1 MAIYNLRVEP
11 DRGRSAVYRYEY
23 TLRVNDFSWEK
34 DSKYD
39 DFLFGQNI
47 NMPDFASEDPKL
59 FWESCENYE
68 RANANTFRTIDFS
81 LPTEL
86 SDEENIELAARFAE
100 ELFGDKFV
108 YSMAVHSKP
117 SGVQSIQNI
126 HCHIMFSERKLDGI
140 ERDSKEF
147 FKRFNR
153 KNPQLG
159 GCEKTDEWT
168 AYSKLYYIRQTW
180 ERIVNEKLQ
189 EKGLEKISCRSLY
202 AQRLDSLLEEN
213 YLKAEL
219 LDRPP
224 IHLEKSYIDFCPDS
238 NDKEKALEFFNYA
251 KKIKEIKE
259 KEFKLKCENF
269 EEENI
274 KARDRFLKGVW
285 EIRGKEYDPS
295 NTFYIERAL
304 AEEHFENTFVVS
316 LENKNLI
323 KNKKEKLE
331 RLNSIK
337 SNEIEKLAIERVTRG
352 SYERNKNLL
361 KEVNDIF
368 NEDKKRGHNFEFLEI
383 QKSLNTYFKLLE
395 NNEEFKHNL
404 IKAREEIEKE
414 LLSKKEVLEK
424 EIAAT
429 KEISF
434 RDNYYNN
441 YPNNEQS
448 REIFL
453 KEIQE
458 YERELEYQKSSIS
471 NKIMTDKELE
481 RQVKKEIY
489 KEIDPDIIDKYDAL
503 CKYKRDFEMSESLDK
518 KYNLKNEYF
527 PLELELRKLDIQYNI
542 AELMEDRLSEK
553 KKEQQDFKE
562 NLKDIEFKLSE
573 IESMVKTVEKVNR
586 EKDFEKYADSYFN
599 FEDIFVKSLENRVL
613 LHKKEARL
621 KQINSISDADIESR
635 ALNVLTHGEYSK
647 KEARLQE
654 LNKLKKDYFG
664 QDFDVDP
671 EIKEIQNYFKNL
683 SDNEY
688 FQNKLSNMK
697 DNIRNKYAN
706 EKDEILKDLKFLRNN
721 NFRDFYLES
730 SPQNYARSKIFLAET
745 KEYIEDLKIQKEAID
760 AKVLAYKEKYLD
772 RDVKREVYAEFEP
785 KILTKYNELQEWKEK
800 LPNVK
805 NSAERSKLEEK
816 INLRSGGFDIFD
828 VENNIK
834 EKVDKKLKE
843 YRERDIKKEIYKEI
857 DSSVAERYEE
867 LNGMKDEL
875 PSVKDLDEHFN
886 LEQKIFAEN
895 RYFRSFDM
903 KNNIREKMD
912 ERSKE
917 YREEYKELRQE
928 QDDIAGKLNLSF
940 LMLRELKKVDKINL
954 LEREEMLYD
963 EYYIKNASSYFERFK
978 YNTKLSTFKDE
989 YKKAFNRESKLQ
1001 PFNLPKLSENDRKE
1015 FFKNTKKYILETQKE
1030 IEILQKKLAD
1040 NQSTDERIRISIL
1053 DKYTDGKYSETLR
1066 EIASYKKELESGNA
1080 YEFTSSYLKENEM
1093 NKKIFEFKFKITNEM
1108 FQAEKRLFQEKNM
1121 DTLVKL
1127 REKRRELK
1135 VGFKMLKKLK
1145 GKGIGIIRIKP
1156 RRPIKEQPL
1165 KKLKVVES
1173 GRIIIKD
1180 EIEESKKR
1188 RRSYEY
1194 ER

>member
-34 DSKYD
+34 NSKYD
-39 DFLFGQNI
+39 DFLFGQNV

-86 SDEENIELAARFAE
+86 SDEENIELAAKFAE

-168 AYSKLYYIRQTW
+168 EYSKLYYIRQTW
-180 ERIVNEKLQ
+180 ERIANEKLQ

-269 EEENI
+269 EEENS
-274 KARDRFLKGVW
+274 KARDRFLRGVC
-285 EIRGKEYDPS
+285 EIRGKEY
-295 NTFYIERAL
+295 
-304 AEEHFENTFVVS
+304 VS
-316 LENKNLI
+316 
-323 KNKKEKLE
+323 
-331 RLNSIK
+331 S
-337 SNEIEKLAIERVTRG
+337 
-352 SYERNKNLL
+352 
-361 KEVNDIF
+361 
-368 NEDKKRGHNFEFLEI
+368 NFEVLRNQLEDT
-383 QKSLNTYFKLLE
+383 LNFQ
-395 NNEEFKHNL
+395 N
-404 IKAREEIEKE
+404 
-414 LLSKKEVLEK
+414 
-424 EIAAT
+424 
-429 KEISF
+429 
-434 RDNYYNN
+434 
-441 YPNNEQS
+441 
-448 REIFL
+448 
-453 KEIQE
+453 
-458 YERELEYQKSSIS
+458 
-471 NKIMTDKELE
+471 
-481 RQVKKEIY
+481 
-489 KEIDPDIIDKYDAL
+489 
-503 CKYKRDFEMSESLDK
+503 
-518 KYNLKNEYF
+518 
-527 PLELELRKLDIQYNI
+527 
-542 AELMEDRLSEK
+542 
-553 KKEQQDFKE
+553 
-562 NLKDIEFKLSE
+562 
-573 IESMVKTVEKVNR
+573 
-586 EKDFEKYADSYFN
+586 
-599 FEDIFVKSLENRVL
+599 IFVASLENRVL
-613 LHKKEARL
+613 LHKKEARI

-647 KEARLQE
+647 KEDRFKE
-654 LNKLKKDYFG
+654 LNVFEEKYPKRFNSQL
-664 QDFDVDP
+664 
-671 EIKEIQNYFKNL
+671 EAEKEELQNYFKDL
-683 SDNEY
+683 SNNEY

-697 DNIRNKYAN
+697 DNIRDKYAH
-706 EKDEILKDLKFLRNN
+706 EKEEILKDLKFLRNN

-730 SPQNYARSKIFLAET
+730 SPQNYERSKIFLAET
-745 KEYIEDLKIQKEAID
+745 REYIEDLKVQKEEID
-760 AKVLAYKEKYLD
+760 AKVLAYKKEYLD
-772 RDVKREVYAEFEP
+772 KDIKQEIYAEMDS
-785 KILTKYNELQEWKEK
+785 KIAERYNELNRMKEK
-800 LPNVK
+800 LP
-805 NSAERSKLEEK
+805 S
-816 INLRSGGFDIFD
+816 
-828 VENNIK
+828 VE
-834 EKVDKKLKE
+834 
-843 YRERDIKKEIYKEI
+843 
-857 DSSVAERYEE
+857 S
-867 LNGMKDEL
+867 
-875 PSVKDLDEHFN
+875 LDEHFN

-903 KNNIREKMD
+903 ENNINEKVN
-912 ERSKE
+912 EELKE
-917 YREEYKELRQE
+917 HREEYKKLRQE

-940 LMLRELKKVDKINL
+940 LMMRELKKVNKINL

-963 EYYIKNASSYFERFK
+963 EYHIKNDSSYFERFK
-978 YNTKLSTFKDE
+978 YNTKLSIFKDE
-989 YKKAFNRESKLQ
+989 YEKAFNKSSKLQ
-1001 PFNLPKLSENDRKE
+1001 PFNLPKLAESDRKE

-1040 NQSTDERIRISIL
+1040 NQPTDERIRVSIL
-1053 DKYTDGKYSETLR
+1053 DKYTEGKYSETLR

-1080 YEFTSSYLKENEM
+1080 YEYTSKYLEENEM
-1093 NKKIFEFKFKITNEM
+1093 NKKRFEFKFKITNEM

-1121 DTLVKL
+1121 NTLVKL

-1156 RRPIKEQPL
+1156 RRPIKEQTL

-1180 EIEESKKR
+1180 EAEESRKR
-1188 RRSYEY
+1188 GRAYEF
-1194 ER
+1194 EL

>member
-34 DSKYD
+34 DSKYN
-39 DFLFGQNI
+39 DFLFGQNV

-59 FWESCENYE
+59 FCESCENYE

-81 LPTEL
+81 LPAEL

-117 SGVQSIQNI
+117 SSAQSIQNI

-140 ERDSKEF
+140 ERDPKEF

-159 GCEKTDEWT
+159 GCEKTNEWI

-180 ERIVNEKLQ
+180 ERIANEKLQ

-202 AQRLDSLLEEN
+202 AQRIDSLLEEN

-224 IHLEKSYIDFCPDS
+224 IHLEKSYIDFYPDS

-274 KARDRFLKGVW
+274 KARDRFLRGVC
-285 EIRGKEYDPS
+285 EIRGKEY
-295 NTFYIERAL
+295 
-304 AEEHFENTFVVS
+304 VS
-316 LENKNLI
+316 
-323 KNKKEKLE
+323 
-331 RLNSIK
+331 S
-337 SNEIEKLAIERVTRG
+337 
-352 SYERNKNLL
+352 
-361 KEVNDIF
+361 
-368 NEDKKRGHNFEFLEI
+368 NFE
-383 QKSLNTYFKLLE
+383 
-395 NNEEFKHNL
+395 
-404 IKAREEIEKE
+404 
-414 LLSKKEVLEK
+414 V
-424 EIAAT
+424 
-429 KEISF
+429 
-434 RDNYYNN
+434 
-441 YPNNEQS
+441 
-448 REIFL
+448 
-453 KEIQE
+453 
-458 YERELEYQKSSIS
+458 
-471 NKIMTDKELE
+471 
-481 RQVKKEIY
+481 
-489 KEIDPDIIDKYDAL
+489 
-503 CKYKRDFEMSESLDK
+503 
-518 KYNLKNEYF
+518 LKNQ
-527 PLELELRKLDIQYNI
+527 LEDTL
-542 AELMEDRLSEK
+542 
-553 KKEQQDFKE
+553 
-562 NLKDIEFKLSE
+562 
-573 IESMVKTVEKVNR
+573 
-586 EKDFEKYADSYFN
+586 N
-599 FEDIFVKSLENRVL
+599 FQNIFVTSLENRVL
-613 LHKKEARL
+613 LHKKEARI
-621 KQINSISDADIESR
+621 KQINSISDADIESH

-647 KEARLQE
+647 KEDRFKE
-654 LNKLKKDYFG
+654 LNAFEEKYPKRFNSQL
-664 QDFDVDP
+664 
-671 EIKEIQNYFKNL
+671 EAEKEELQNYFKNL

-697 DNIRNKYAN
+697 DNIRNKYAH
-706 EKDEILKDLKFLRNN
+706 EKEEIIKDLKFLRNN

-730 SPQNYARSKIFLAET
+730 SPQNYERSKIFLAET
-745 KEYIEDLKIQKEAID
+745 KEYIEDLKVEKEEIE
-760 AKVLAYKEKYLD
+760 AKVSAYKKKYLD
-772 RDVKREVYAEFEP
+772 KDIKQEIYARIDS
-785 KILTKYNELQEWKEK
+785 KIVERYNELNRMKEK
-800 LPNVK
+800 LP
-805 NSAERSKLEEK
+805 S
-816 INLRSGGFDIFD
+816 
-828 VENNIK
+828 VE
-834 EKVDKKLKE
+834 
-843 YRERDIKKEIYKEI
+843 
-857 DSSVAERYEE
+857 S
-867 LNGMKDEL
+867 
-875 PSVKDLDEHFN
+875 LDEHFN

-903 KNNIREKMD
+903 ENNINEKVN
-912 ERSKE
+912 EELKE
-917 YREEYKELRQE
+917 HREEYKKLRQE

-940 LMLRELKKVDKINL
+940 LMMRELKKVNKINL

-963 EYYIKNASSYFERFK
+963 EYHIKNDSSYFERFK

-989 YKKAFNRESKLQ
+989 YKKAFNKSSKLQ
-1001 PFNLPKLSENDRKE
+1001 PFSLPKLSENDRKE
-1015 FFKNTKKYILETQKE
+1015 FFKNTKKYILKTQKE
-1030 IEILQKKLAD
+1030 IETLQQELAN
-1040 NQSTDERIRISIL
+1040 NQPTDERIRVSIL

-1080 YEFTSSYLKENEM
+1080 YEYTSKYLEENEM
-1093 NKKIFEFKFKITNEM
+1093 NKKRFEFKFKITNEV

-1121 DTLVKL
+1121 NTLVKL

-1180 EIEESKKR
+1180 EAEESRKR
-1188 RRSYEY
+1188 GRAYEF
-1194 ER
+1194 EL

>member
-39 DFLFGQNI
+39 DFLFGQNV

-86 SDEENIELAARFAE
+86 SDEENIELAAKFAE

-140 ERDSKEF
+140 ERDPKEF

-180 ERIVNEKLQ
+180 ERIANEKLQ

-269 EEENI
+269 EEENS
-274 KARDRFLKGVW
+274 KARDRFLRGVC
-285 EIRGKEYDPS
+285 EIRGKEYVSS
-295 NTFYIERAL
+295 N
-304 AEEHFENTFVVS
+304 FEVLRNQLEDTLNFQNIFVV
-316 LENKNLI
+316 
-323 KNKKEKLE
+323 
-331 RLNSIK
+331 
-337 SNEIEKLAIERVTRG
+337 
-352 SYERNKNLL
+352 
-361 KEVNDIF
+361 
-368 NEDKKRGHNFEFLEI
+368 
-383 QKSLNTYFKLLE
+383 
-395 NNEEFKHNL
+395 
-404 IKAREEIEKE
+404 
-414 LLSKKEVLEK
+414 
-424 EIAAT
+424 
-429 KEISF
+429 
-434 RDNYYNN
+434 
-441 YPNNEQS
+441 
-448 REIFL
+448 
-453 KEIQE
+453 
-458 YERELEYQKSSIS
+458 
-471 NKIMTDKELE
+471 
-481 RQVKKEIY
+481 
-489 KEIDPDIIDKYDAL
+489 
-503 CKYKRDFEMSESLDK
+503 
-518 KYNLKNEYF
+518 
-527 PLELELRKLDIQYNI
+527 
-542 AELMEDRLSEK
+542 
-553 KKEQQDFKE
+553 
-562 NLKDIEFKLSE
+562 
-573 IESMVKTVEKVNR
+573 
-586 EKDFEKYADSYFN
+586 
-599 FEDIFVKSLENRVL
+599 SLENRVL
-613 LHKKEARL
+613 LHKKEARI
-621 KQINSISDADIESR
+621 KQINSISDADIESH

-647 KEARLQE
+647 KEDRFKE
-654 LNKLKKDYFG
+654 LNAFEEKYPKRFNSQL
-664 QDFDVDP
+664 
-671 EIKEIQNYFKNL
+671 EAEKEELQNYFKDL
-683 SDNEY
+683 SNNEY

-697 DNIRNKYAN
+697 DNIRDKYAH
-706 EKDEILKDLKFLRNN
+706 EKEEILKDLKFLRNN

-730 SPQNYARSKIFLAET
+730 SPQNYERSKIFLAET
-745 KEYIEDLKIQKEAID
+745 REYIEDLKVQKEEID
-760 AKVLAYKEKYLD
+760 AKVLAYKKEYLD
-772 RDVKREVYAEFEP
+772 KDIKQEIYAEMDS
-785 KILTKYNELQEWKEK
+785 KIVERYNELNRMKEK
-800 LPNVK
+800 LP
-805 NSAERSKLEEK
+805 S
-816 INLRSGGFDIFD
+816 
-828 VENNIK
+828 VE
-834 EKVDKKLKE
+834 
-843 YRERDIKKEIYKEI
+843 
-857 DSSVAERYEE
+857 S
-867 LNGMKDEL
+867 
-875 PSVKDLDEHFN
+875 LDEHFN

-903 KNNIREKMD
+903 ENNISEKVNGKL
-912 ERSKE
+912 KE
-917 YREEYKELRQE
+917 HREEYKNLRQE

-940 LMLRELKKVDKINL
+940 LMMRELKKVNKINL
-954 LEREEMLYD
+954 LEREAILYD
-963 EYYIKNASSYFERFK
+963 EYHIKSDSSYFERFK
-978 YNTKLSTFKDE
+978 YNTKLSIFKDE
-989 YKKAFNRESKLQ
+989 YEKAFNKSSKLQ
-1001 PFNLPKLSENDRKE
+1001 PFNLPKLSESDRKE

-1040 NQSTDERIRISIL
+1040 NQPTDERIRVSIL
-1053 DKYTDGKYSETLR
+1053 DKYTEGKYSETLR

-1080 YEFTSSYLKENEM
+1080 YEYTSKYLEENEM
-1093 NKKIFEFKFKITNEM
+1093 NKRRFEFKFKITDEM

-1121 DTLVKL
+1121 NTLVKL

-1180 EIEESKKR
+1180 EAEESRKR
-1188 RRSYEY
+1188 GRAYEF
-1194 ER
+1194 EL

>member
-39 DFLFGQNI
+39 DFLFGQNV

-86 SDEENIELAARFAE
+86 SDEENIELAAKFAE

-168 AYSKLYYIRQTW
+168 SYSKLYYIRQTW
-180 ERIVNEKLQ
+180 ERIANEKLQ

-274 KARDRFLKGVW
+274 KARDRFLRGVC
-285 EIRGKEYDPS
+285 EIRGKEY
-295 NTFYIERAL
+295 
-304 AEEHFENTFVVS
+304 VS
-316 LENKNLI
+316 
-323 KNKKEKLE
+323 
-331 RLNSIK
+331 S
-337 SNEIEKLAIERVTRG
+337 
-352 SYERNKNLL
+352 
-361 KEVNDIF
+361 
-368 NEDKKRGHNFEFLEI
+368 NFE
-383 QKSLNTYFKLLE
+383 
-395 NNEEFKHNL
+395 
-404 IKAREEIEKE
+404 
-414 LLSKKEVLEK
+414 V
-424 EIAAT
+424 
-429 KEISF
+429 
-434 RDNYYNN
+434 
-441 YPNNEQS
+441 
-448 REIFL
+448 
-453 KEIQE
+453 
-458 YERELEYQKSSIS
+458 
-471 NKIMTDKELE
+471 
-481 RQVKKEIY
+481 
-489 KEIDPDIIDKYDAL
+489 
-503 CKYKRDFEMSESLDK
+503 
-518 KYNLKNEYF
+518 LKNQ
-527 PLELELRKLDIQYNI
+527 LEDTL
-542 AELMEDRLSEK
+542 
-553 KKEQQDFKE
+553 
-562 NLKDIEFKLSE
+562 
-573 IESMVKTVEKVNR
+573 
-586 EKDFEKYADSYFN
+586 N
-599 FEDIFVKSLENRVL
+599 FQNIFVTSLENRVL
-613 LHKKEARL
+613 LHKKEARI
-621 KQINSISDADIESR
+621 KQINSISDADIESH

-647 KEARLQE
+647 KEDRFKE
-654 LNKLKKDYFG
+654 LNAFEEKYPKRFNSQL
-664 QDFDVDP
+664 
-671 EIKEIQNYFKNL
+671 EAEKEELQNYFKDL
-683 SDNEY
+683 SNNEY

-697 DNIRNKYAN
+697 DNIRDKYAH
-706 EKDEILKDLKFLRNN
+706 EKEEIIKDLKFLRNN

-730 SPQNYARSKIFLAET
+730 SPQNYERSKIFLAET
-745 KEYIEDLKIQKEAID
+745 KEYIEDLKVQKEEIE
-760 AKVLAYKEKYLD
+760 AKVLAYKKEYLD
-772 RDVKREVYAEFEP
+772 KDIKQEIYARIDS
-785 KILTKYNELQEWKEK
+785 KIVERYNELNRMKEK
-800 LPNVK
+800 LP
-805 NSAERSKLEEK
+805 S
-816 INLRSGGFDIFD
+816 
-828 VENNIK
+828 VE
-834 EKVDKKLKE
+834 
-843 YRERDIKKEIYKEI
+843 
-857 DSSVAERYEE
+857 S
-867 LNGMKDEL
+867 
-875 PSVKDLDEHFN
+875 LDEHFN

-903 KNNIREKMD
+903 KNNINEKVN
-912 ERSKE
+912 EELKE
-917 YREEYKELRQE
+917 HREEYKKLRQE
-928 QDDIAGKLNLSF
+928 QDDITGKLNLSF
-940 LMLRELKKVDKINL
+940 LMMRELKKVNKINL

-963 EYYIKNASSYFERFK
+963 EYHIKNDSSYFERFK
-978 YNTKLSTFKDE
+978 YNTKLSAFKDE
-989 YKKAFNRESKLQ
+989 YEKAFNKSSKLQ
-1001 PFNLPKLSENDRKE
+1001 PFNLPKLSESDRKE
-1015 FFKNTKKYILETQKE
+1015 FFKNTKKYILKTQKE
-1030 IEILQKKLAD
+1030 IETLQQELAN
-1040 NQSTDERIRISIL
+1040 NQPTDERIRVSIL

-1080 YEFTSSYLKENEM
+1080 YEYTSKYLEENEM
-1093 NKKIFEFKFKITNEM
+1093 NKKRFEFKFKITNEM

-1145 GKGIGIIRIKP
+1145 GKGIRIIRIKP

-1180 EIEESKKR
+1180 EAEESRKR
-1188 RRSYEY
+1188 GRAYEF
-1194 ER
+1194 EL

>member
-34 DSKYD
+34 NSKYD
-39 DFLFGQNI
+39 DFLFGQNV

-117 SGVQSIQNI
+117 SSAQSIQNI

-140 ERDSKEF
+140 ERDPKEF

-274 KARDRFLKGVW
+274 KARDRFLRGVC
-285 EIRGKEYDPS
+285 EIRGKEY
-295 NTFYIERAL
+295 
-304 AEEHFENTFVVS
+304 VS
-316 LENKNLI
+316 
-323 KNKKEKLE
+323 
-331 RLNSIK
+331 S
-337 SNEIEKLAIERVTRG
+337 
-352 SYERNKNLL
+352 
-361 KEVNDIF
+361 
-368 NEDKKRGHNFEFLEI
+368 NFE
-383 QKSLNTYFKLLE
+383 
-395 NNEEFKHNL
+395 
-404 IKAREEIEKE
+404 
-414 LLSKKEVLEK
+414 V
-424 EIAAT
+424 
-429 KEISF
+429 
-434 RDNYYNN
+434 
-441 YPNNEQS
+441 
-448 REIFL
+448 
-453 KEIQE
+453 
-458 YERELEYQKSSIS
+458 
-471 NKIMTDKELE
+471 
-481 RQVKKEIY
+481 
-489 KEIDPDIIDKYDAL
+489 
-503 CKYKRDFEMSESLDK
+503 
-518 KYNLKNEYF
+518 LKNQ
-527 PLELELRKLDIQYNI
+527 LEDTL
-542 AELMEDRLSEK
+542 
-553 KKEQQDFKE
+553 
-562 NLKDIEFKLSE
+562 
-573 IESMVKTVEKVNR
+573 
-586 EKDFEKYADSYFN
+586 N
-599 FEDIFVKSLENRVL
+599 FQNIFVASLENRIL
-613 LHKKEARL
+613 LHKKEARI
-621 KQINSISDADIESR
+621 KQINSISDADIESH

-647 KEARLQE
+647 KEDRFKE
-654 LNKLKKDYFG
+654 LNAFEEKYPKRFNSQLEAEKEKL
-664 QDFDVDP
+664 
-671 EIKEIQNYFKNL
+671 QNYFKNL

-697 DNIRNKYAN
+697 DNIRNKYAH
-706 EKDEILKDLKFLRNN
+706 EKEEIFNDLKFLRNN

-730 SPQNYARSKIFLAET
+730 SPQNYERSRIFLAET
-745 KEYIEDLKIQKEAID
+745 KEYIENLKVQKEEID
-760 AKVLAYKEKYLD
+760 AKVLAYKKEYLD
-772 RDVKREVYAEFEP
+772 KDIKQEIYARIDS
-785 KILTKYNELQEWKEK
+785 KIVERYNELNRMKEK
-800 LPNVK
+800 LP
-805 NSAERSKLEEK
+805 S
-816 INLRSGGFDIFD
+816 
-828 VENNIK
+828 VE
-834 EKVDKKLKE
+834 
-843 YRERDIKKEIYKEI
+843 
-857 DSSVAERYEE
+857 S
-867 LNGMKDEL
+867 
-875 PSVKDLDEHFN
+875 LDEHFN

-903 KNNIREKMD
+903 ENNISEKVN
-912 ERSKE
+912 EELKE
-917 YREEYKELRQE
+917 HREEYKKLRQE
-928 QDDIAGKLNLSF
+928 QDDIAGKLSLSF
-940 LMLRELKKVDKINL
+940 FMMRELKKVNKINL
-954 LEREEMLYD
+954 LEREAMLYD
-963 EYYIKNASSYFERFK
+963 EYYIKNDSSYFERFK
-978 YNTKLSTFKDE
+978 YNTKLSVFKDE
-989 YKKAFNRESKLQ
+989 YEKAFNKSSKLQ
-1001 PFNLPKLSENDRKE
+1001 PFSLPKLSENDRKE

-1030 IEILQKKLAD
+1030 IEALQQELAN
-1040 NQSTDERIRISIL
+1040 NQPTDERIRVSIL

-1080 YEFTSSYLKENEM
+1080 YEYTSKYLEENEM
-1093 NKKIFEFKFKITNEM
+1093 NKKRFEFKFKITNEM
-1108 FQAEKRLFQEKNM
+1108 FQAEKRLFLEKNM
-1121 DTLVKL
+1121 NTLVKL

-1180 EIEESKKR
+1180 EAEESRKR
-1188 RRSYEY
+1188 GRAYEF
-1194 ER
+1194 EL

>member
-39 DFLFGQNI
+39 DFLFGQNV

-140 ERDSKEF
+140 ERDPKEF

-180 ERIVNEKLQ
+180 ERIANEKLQ

-274 KARDRFLKGVW
+274 KARDRFLRGVC
-285 EIRGKEYDPS
+285 EIRGKEYVSS
-295 NTFYIERAL
+295 N
-304 AEEHFENTFVVS
+304 FEVLRNQLEDTLNFQNIFVTS
-316 LENKNLI
+316 LENK
-323 KNKKEKLE
+323 
-331 RLNSIK
+331 
-337 SNEIEKLAIERVTRG
+337 
-352 SYERNKNLL
+352 
-361 KEVNDIF
+361 
-368 NEDKKRGHNFEFLEI
+368 
-383 QKSLNTYFKLLE
+383 
-395 NNEEFKHNL
+395 
-404 IKAREEIEKE
+404 
-414 LLSKKEVLEK
+414 
-424 EIAAT
+424 
-429 KEISF
+429 
-434 RDNYYNN
+434 
-441 YPNNEQS
+441 
-448 REIFL
+448 
-453 KEIQE
+453 
-458 YERELEYQKSSIS
+458 
-471 NKIMTDKELE
+471 
-481 RQVKKEIY
+481 
-489 KEIDPDIIDKYDAL
+489 
-503 CKYKRDFEMSESLDK
+503 
-518 KYNLKNEYF
+518 
-527 PLELELRKLDIQYNI
+527 
-542 AELMEDRLSEK
+542 
-553 KKEQQDFKE
+553 
-562 NLKDIEFKLSE
+562 
-573 IESMVKTVEKVNR
+573 
-586 EKDFEKYADSYFN
+586 
-599 FEDIFVKSLENRVL
+599 VL
-613 LHKKEARL
+613 LHKKEARI

-671 EIKEIQNYFKNL
+671 EIREIQNYFKDL
-683 SDNEY
+683 SNNEY
-688 FQNKLSNMK
+688 FQSKLSNMK
-697 DNIRNKYAN
+697 DNIRDKYAH
-706 EKDEILKDLKFLRNN
+706 EKEEILKDLKFLRNN

-730 SPQNYARSKIFLAET
+730 SPQNYERSKIFLDET
-745 KEYIEDLKIQKEAID
+745 REYIEDLKVQKKEID
-760 AKVLAYKEKYLD
+760 AKVSAYKKEYLD
-772 RDVKREVYAEFEP
+772 RDIKQEIYAEFEP
-785 KILTKYNELQEWKEK
+785 RVLTKYNELQEWKEK
-800 LPNVK
+800 LPSVE
-805 NSAERSKLEEK
+805 NSTERFELEEK
-816 INLRSGGFDIFD
+816 IILRSGGFDIFD
-828 VENNIK
+828 VENNIR
-834 EKVDKKLKE
+834 EKTDEKLKE
-843 YRERDIKKEIYKEI
+843 
-857 DSSVAERYEE
+857 
-867 LNGMKDEL
+867 
-875 PSVKDLDEHFN
+875 H
-886 LEQKIFAEN
+886 
-895 RYFRSFDM
+895 
-903 KNNIREKMD
+903 
-912 ERSKE
+912 
-917 YREEYKELRQE
+917 REEYKKLRQE

-940 LMLRELKKVDKINL
+940 LMMRELKKVNKINL

-963 EYYIKNASSYFERFK
+963 EYHIKNDSSYFERFK
-978 YNTKLSTFKDE
+978 YNTKLSDFKDE
-989 YKKAFNRESKLQ
+989 YEKSFNKSSKLQ
-1001 PFNLPKLSENDRKE
+1001 PFSLPKLSENDRKE

-1030 IEILQKKLAD
+1030 IEFLQKELAN
-1040 NQSTDERIRISIL
+1040 NQPTDERIKVSIL

-1080 YEFTSSYLKENEM
+1080 YEYTSKYLEENEM
-1093 NKKIFEFKFKITNEM
+1093 NKKRFEFKFKITDEM

-1121 DTLVKL
+1121 NTLVKL

-1145 GKGIGIIRIKP
+1145 GKGIGIIRVKP

-1165 KKLKVVES
+1165 KKLKVIES
-1173 GRIIIKD
+1173 GRIMIKD
-1180 EIEESKKR
+1180 EAEESRKR
-1188 RRSYEY
+1188 GKAYEF
-1194 ER
+1194 EL

>member
-39 DFLFGQNI
+39 DFLFGQNV

-180 ERIVNEKLQ
+180 ERIANEKLQ

-224 IHLEKSYIDFCPDS
+224 IHLEKSYIDFCPNS

-269 EEENI
+269 EEENL
-274 KARDRFLKGVW
+274 KARDRFLRGVC
-285 EIRGKEYDPS
+285 EIRGKEY
-295 NTFYIERAL
+295 
-304 AEEHFENTFVVS
+304 VS
-316 LENKNLI
+316 
-323 KNKKEKLE
+323 
-331 RLNSIK
+331 S
-337 SNEIEKLAIERVTRG
+337 
-352 SYERNKNLL
+352 
-361 KEVNDIF
+361 
-368 NEDKKRGHNFEFLEI
+368 NFE
-383 QKSLNTYFKLLE
+383 
-395 NNEEFKHNL
+395 
-404 IKAREEIEKE
+404 
-414 LLSKKEVLEK
+414 V
-424 EIAAT
+424 
-429 KEISF
+429 
-434 RDNYYNN
+434 
-441 YPNNEQS
+441 
-448 REIFL
+448 
-453 KEIQE
+453 
-458 YERELEYQKSSIS
+458 
-471 NKIMTDKELE
+471 
-481 RQVKKEIY
+481 
-489 KEIDPDIIDKYDAL
+489 
-503 CKYKRDFEMSESLDK
+503 
-518 KYNLKNEYF
+518 LKNQ
-527 PLELELRKLDIQYNI
+527 LEDTL
-542 AELMEDRLSEK
+542 
-553 KKEQQDFKE
+553 
-562 NLKDIEFKLSE
+562 
-573 IESMVKTVEKVNR
+573 
-586 EKDFEKYADSYFN
+586 N
-599 FEDIFVKSLENRVL
+599 FQNIFVTSLENRVL

-621 KQINSISDADIESR
+621 KQINSISGVDIESR

-647 KEARLQE
+647 KEDRFKE
-654 LNKLKKDYFG
+654 LNAF
-664 QDFDVDP
+664 
-671 EIKEIQNYFKNL
+671 KEKYPKRFNSQLESEREELQNYFKDL
-683 SDNEY
+683 SNNEY

-697 DNIRNKYAN
+697 DNIKDKYAH
-706 EKDEILKDLKFLRNN
+706 EKEEIFKDLKFLRNN

-730 SPQNYARSKIFLAET
+730 SPQNRERSKIFLAET
-745 KEYIEDLKIQKEAID
+745 KEYIEDLKVQKEEID
-760 AKVLAYKEKYLD
+760 AKVLAYKKEYLD
-772 RDVKREVYAEFEP
+772 RDIKQEIYAEMNS
-785 KILTKYNELQEWKEK
+785 KIVERYNELNRMKE
-800 LPNVK
+800 
-805 NSAERSKLEEK
+805 
-816 INLRSGGFDIFD
+816 
-828 VENNIK
+828 
-834 EKVDKKLKE
+834 
-843 YRERDIKKEIYKEI
+843 
-857 DSSVAERYEE
+857 
-867 LNGMKDEL
+867 EL
-875 PSVKDLDEHFN
+875 PSIKNLDENFN
-886 LEQKIFAEN
+886 LKQKIFAEN
-895 RYFRSFDM
+895 AYFRSFDM
-903 KNNIREKMD
+903 ENNIREKVN
-912 ERSKE
+912 EKLKE
-917 YREEYKELRQE
+917 HREEYKKLRQE
-928 QDDIAGKLNLSF
+928 QDDITGKLNLSF

-954 LEREEMLYD
+954 IERETMLYD
-963 EYYIKNASSYFERFK
+963 EYHIKNDSSYFEKFK
-978 YNTKLSTFKDE
+978 YNTKLSAFKDE
-989 YKKAFNRESKLQ
+989 YEKAFNKSSKLQ
-1001 PFNLPKLSENDRKE
+1001 SFNLPKLSESDRKE
-1015 FFKNTKKYILETQKE
+1015 FFKNTKKYILKTQKE

-1040 NQSTDERIRISIL
+1040 NQPTDERIRVSIL
-1053 DKYTDGKYSETLR
+1053 DKYTDGKYSETLK

-1080 YEFTSSYLKENEM
+1080 YEYTSKYLKESEII
-1093 NKKIFEFKFKITNEM
+1093 KRSFEFKFKITDEM
-1108 FQAEKRLFQEKNM
+1108 FQTEKRLFQEKNM

-1145 GKGIGIIRIKP
+1145 GNGIGIVRIKP
-1156 RRPIKEQPL
+1156 RRPVKEQPL

-1180 EIEESKKR
+1180 EIEESRKR
-1188 RRSYEY
+1188 GKSYEF
-1194 ER
+1194 EL

>member
-34 DSKYD
+34 NSKYD
-39 DFLFGQNI
+39 DFLFGQNV

-81 LPTEL
+81 LPTKL
-86 SDEENIELAARFAE
+86 SDEENIELAAKFAE

-168 AYSKLYYIRQTW
+168 SYSKLYYIRQTW
-180 ERIVNEKLQ
+180 ERIANEKLQ

-274 KARDRFLKGVW
+274 KARDRFLRGVC
-285 EIRGKEYDPS
+285 EIGGKEY
-295 NTFYIERAL
+295 
-304 AEEHFENTFVVS
+304 VS
-316 LENKNLI
+316 
-323 KNKKEKLE
+323 
-331 RLNSIK
+331 S
-337 SNEIEKLAIERVTRG
+337 
-352 SYERNKNLL
+352 
-361 KEVNDIF
+361 
-368 NEDKKRGHNFEFLEI
+368 NFEVLRNQLEDT
-383 QKSLNTYFKLLE
+383 LNFQ
-395 NNEEFKHNL
+395 N
-404 IKAREEIEKE
+404 
-414 LLSKKEVLEK
+414 
-424 EIAAT
+424 
-429 KEISF
+429 
-434 RDNYYNN
+434 
-441 YPNNEQS
+441 
-448 REIFL
+448 
-453 KEIQE
+453 
-458 YERELEYQKSSIS
+458 
-471 NKIMTDKELE
+471 
-481 RQVKKEIY
+481 
-489 KEIDPDIIDKYDAL
+489 
-503 CKYKRDFEMSESLDK
+503 
-518 KYNLKNEYF
+518 
-527 PLELELRKLDIQYNI
+527 
-542 AELMEDRLSEK
+542 
-553 KKEQQDFKE
+553 
-562 NLKDIEFKLSE
+562 
-573 IESMVKTVEKVNR
+573 
-586 EKDFEKYADSYFN
+586 
-599 FEDIFVKSLENRVL
+599 IFVTSLENRVL
-613 LHKKEARL
+613 LHKKEARI

-697 DNIRNKYAN
+697 DNIRNKYAH
-706 EKDEILKDLKFLRNN
+706 EKEEIFNDLKFLRNN

-730 SPQNYARSKIFLAET
+730 SPQNYERSRIFLAET
-745 KEYIEDLKIQKEAID
+745 KEYIENLKVQKEEID
-760 AKVLAYKEKYLD
+760 AKVSAYKKEYLD
-772 RDVKREVYAEFEP
+772 RDIKQEIYAEFEP
-785 KILTKYNELQEWKEK
+785 RILEKYNELQEWKEK
-800 LPNVK
+800 LSSVE
-805 NSAERSKLEEK
+805 SSTERFELEEK
-816 INLRSGGFDIFD
+816 IILRSGGFDIFD
-828 VENNIK
+828 VENNIR
-834 EKVDKKLKE
+834 EKIDERLKE
-843 YRERDIKKEIYKEI
+843 
-857 DSSVAERYEE
+857 
-867 LNGMKDEL
+867 
-875 PSVKDLDEHFN
+875 H
-886 LEQKIFAEN
+886 
-895 RYFRSFDM
+895 
-903 KNNIREKMD
+903 
-912 ERSKE
+912 
-917 YREEYKELRQE
+917 REEYKKLRQE
-928 QDDIAGKLNLSF
+928 QDDIAGKLSLSF
-940 LMLRELKKVDKINL
+940 LMMRELKKVNKINL

-963 EYYIKNASSYFERFK
+963 EYYIKNDSSYFERFK
-978 YNTKLSTFKDE
+978 YNTKLSVFKDE
-989 YKKAFNRESKLQ
+989 YEKAFNKSSKLQ
-1001 PFNLPKLSENDRKE
+1001 PFNLPKLSESDRKE
-1015 FFKNTKKYILETQKE
+1015 FFKNTKKYILKTQKE
-1030 IEILQKKLAD
+1030 IETLQKELAD
-1040 NQSTDERIRISIL
+1040 NQPADERIRISIL

-1080 YEFTSSYLKENEM
+1080 YEYTSKYLEENEM
-1093 NKKIFEFKFKITNEM
+1093 NKRRFEFKFKITNEM

-1121 DTLVKL
+1121 NTLVKL

-1135 VGFKMLKKLK
+1135 AGFKMLKKLK

-1180 EIEESKKR
+1180 EAEESRKR
-1188 RRSYEY
+1188 GRAYEF
-1194 ER
+1194 EL

>member
-39 DFLFGQNI
+39 DFLFGQNV

-86 SDEENIELAARFAE
+86 SDEENIELAAKFAE

-117 SGVQSIQNI
+117 SRVQSIQNI

-153 KNPQLG
+153 KNPHLG

-180 ERIVNEKLQ
+180 ERIANEKLQ

-269 EEENI
+269 EEENS
-274 KARDRFLKGVW
+274 KARDRFLRGMC
-285 EIRGKEYDPS
+285 EIGGKEY
-295 NTFYIERAL
+295 
-304 AEEHFENTFVVS
+304 VS
-316 LENKNLI
+316 
-323 KNKKEKLE
+323 
-331 RLNSIK
+331 S
-337 SNEIEKLAIERVTRG
+337 
-352 SYERNKNLL
+352 
-361 KEVNDIF
+361 
-368 NEDKKRGHNFEFLEI
+368 NFEVLRNQLEDT
-383 QKSLNTYFKLLE
+383 LNFQ
-395 NNEEFKHNL
+395 N
-404 IKAREEIEKE
+404 
-414 LLSKKEVLEK
+414 
-424 EIAAT
+424 
-429 KEISF
+429 
-434 RDNYYNN
+434 
-441 YPNNEQS
+441 
-448 REIFL
+448 
-453 KEIQE
+453 
-458 YERELEYQKSSIS
+458 
-471 NKIMTDKELE
+471 
-481 RQVKKEIY
+481 
-489 KEIDPDIIDKYDAL
+489 
-503 CKYKRDFEMSESLDK
+503 
-518 KYNLKNEYF
+518 
-527 PLELELRKLDIQYNI
+527 
-542 AELMEDRLSEK
+542 
-553 KKEQQDFKE
+553 
-562 NLKDIEFKLSE
+562 
-573 IESMVKTVEKVNR
+573 
-586 EKDFEKYADSYFN
+586 
-599 FEDIFVKSLENRVL
+599 IFVTSLENRVL
-613 LHKKEARL
+613 LHKKEARI

-647 KEARLQE
+647 KEDRFKE
-654 LNKLKKDYFG
+654 LNAFKEKYPKKFNS
-664 QDFDVDP
+664 QL
-671 EIKEIQNYFKNL
+671 EAEKEELQNYFKDL
-683 SDNEY
+683 SSNEY

-697 DNIRNKYAN
+697 ENIKDKYAH
-706 EKDEILKDLKFLRNN
+706 EKEEIFKDLKFLRNN

-730 SPQNYARSKIFLAET
+730 SPQNYERSKIFLTET
-745 KEYIEDLKIQKEAID
+745 KEYIENLKIQKEEID
-760 AKVLAYKEKYLD
+760 AKVLTYKKEYLD
-772 RDVKREVYAEFEP
+772 KDIKQEIYAEMDS
-785 KILTKYNELQEWKEK
+785 KIAERYNELNRMKEK
-800 LPNVK
+800 LP
-805 NSAERSKLEEK
+805 S
-816 INLRSGGFDIFD
+816 
-828 VENNIK
+828 VE
-834 EKVDKKLKE
+834 
-843 YRERDIKKEIYKEI
+843 
-857 DSSVAERYEE
+857 S
-867 LNGMKDEL
+867 
-875 PSVKDLDEHFN
+875 LDEHFN

-903 KNNIREKMD
+903 ENNIREKTD
-912 ERSKE
+912 EKLKE
-917 YREEYKELRQE
+917 HREEYKKLRQE

-940 LMLRELKKVDKINL
+940 LMMRELKKVDKINL
-954 LEREEMLYD
+954 IEREAMLYD
-963 EYYIKNASSYFERFK
+963 EYHIKNDSSYFERFK
-978 YNTKLSTFKDE
+978 YNTKLSDFKDE
-989 YKKAFNRESKLQ
+989 YEKAFNKSSKLQ
-1001 PFNLPKLSENDRKE
+1001 PFNLPKLSESDRKE

-1030 IEILQKKLAD
+1030 IETLQKKLAD
-1040 NQSTDERIRISIL
+1040 NQPTDERIRISIL

-1066 EIASYKKELESGNA
+1066 EIASYKKELESGNT
-1080 YEFTSSYLKENEM
+1080 YEYTSKYLEENEM
-1093 NKKIFEFKFKITNEM
+1093 NKKRFEFKFKITDEI

-1121 DTLVKL
+1121 NTLVKL

-1180 EIEESKKR
+1180 EAEESRKR
-1188 RRSYEY
+1188 GRTYEF
-1194 ER
+1194 EL

>member
-39 DFLFGQNI
+39 DFLFGQNV

-86 SDEENIELAARFAE
+86 SDEENIELAAKFAE

-180 ERIVNEKLQ
+180 ERIANEKLQ

-269 EEENI
+269 EEENS
-274 KARDRFLKGVW
+274 KARDRFLRGVC
-285 EIRGKEYDPS
+285 EIRGKEY
-295 NTFYIERAL
+295 
-304 AEEHFENTFVVS
+304 VS
-316 LENKNLI
+316 
-323 KNKKEKLE
+323 
-331 RLNSIK
+331 S
-337 SNEIEKLAIERVTRG
+337 
-352 SYERNKNLL
+352 
-361 KEVNDIF
+361 
-368 NEDKKRGHNFEFLEI
+368 NFEVLRNQLEDT
-383 QKSLNTYFKLLE
+383 LNFQ
-395 NNEEFKHNL
+395 N
-404 IKAREEIEKE
+404 
-414 LLSKKEVLEK
+414 
-424 EIAAT
+424 
-429 KEISF
+429 
-434 RDNYYNN
+434 
-441 YPNNEQS
+441 
-448 REIFL
+448 
-453 KEIQE
+453 
-458 YERELEYQKSSIS
+458 
-471 NKIMTDKELE
+471 
-481 RQVKKEIY
+481 
-489 KEIDPDIIDKYDAL
+489 
-503 CKYKRDFEMSESLDK
+503 
-518 KYNLKNEYF
+518 
-527 PLELELRKLDIQYNI
+527 
-542 AELMEDRLSEK
+542 
-553 KKEQQDFKE
+553 
-562 NLKDIEFKLSE
+562 
-573 IESMVKTVEKVNR
+573 
-586 EKDFEKYADSYFN
+586 
-599 FEDIFVKSLENRVL
+599 IFVASLENRVL
-613 LHKKEARL
+613 LHKKEARI

-647 KEARLQE
+647 KEDRFKE
-654 LNKLKKDYFG
+654 LNVFEEKYPKRFNSQL
-664 QDFDVDP
+664 
-671 EIKEIQNYFKNL
+671 EAEKEELQNYFKDL
-683 SDNEY
+683 SNNEY

-697 DNIRNKYAN
+697 DNIRDKYAH
-706 EKDEILKDLKFLRNN
+706 EKEEIIKDLKFLRNN

-730 SPQNYARSKIFLAET
+730 SPQNYERSKIFLAET
-745 KEYIEDLKIQKEAID
+745 REYIEDLKVQKEEID
-760 AKVLAYKEKYLD
+760 AKVLAYKKEYLD
-772 RDVKREVYAEFEP
+772 KDIKQEIYAEMDS
-785 KILTKYNELQEWKEK
+785 KIVERYNELNRMKEK
-800 LPNVK
+800 LP
-805 NSAERSKLEEK
+805 S
-816 INLRSGGFDIFD
+816 
-828 VENNIK
+828 VE
-834 EKVDKKLKE
+834 
-843 YRERDIKKEIYKEI
+843 
-857 DSSVAERYEE
+857 S
-867 LNGMKDEL
+867 
-875 PSVKDLDEHFN
+875 LDEHFN

-895 RYFRSFDM
+895 RHFRSFDM
-903 KNNIREKMD
+903 ENNISEKVN
-912 ERSKE
+912 EELKE
-917 YREEYKELRQE
+917 HREEYKNLRQE

-940 LMLRELKKVDKINL
+940 LMMRELKKVNKINL
-954 LEREEMLYD
+954 LEKEEMLYD
-963 EYYIKNASSYFERFK
+963 EYHIKNDSSYFERFK

-989 YKKAFNRESKLQ
+989 YKKAFNKSSKLQ
-1001 PFNLPKLSENDRKE
+1001 PFSLPKLSENDRKE
-1015 FFKNTKKYILETQKE
+1015 FFKNTKKYILKTQKE
-1030 IEILQKKLAD
+1030 IETLQQELAN
-1040 NQSTDERIRISIL
+1040 NQPTDERIRVSIL

-1080 YEFTSSYLKENEM
+1080 YEYTSKYLKENEM
-1093 NKKIFEFKFKITNEM
+1093 NKKRFEFKFKITNEM

-1121 DTLVKL
+1121 NTLVKL

-1180 EIEESKKR
+1180 EAEESRKR
-1188 RRSYEY
+1188 GRAYEY

>member
-86 SDEENIELAARFAE
+86 SDEENIELATRFAE

-140 ERDSKEF
+140 ERDPKEF

-159 GCEKTDEWT
+159 GCEKIDEWT

-180 ERIVNEKLQ
+180 ERIANEKLQ

-238 NDKEKALEFFNYA
+238 NDKEKALEFFNYS

-274 KARDRFLKGVW
+274 KARDRFLRGVC
-285 EIRGKEYDPS
+285 EIRGKEYVSS
-295 NTFYIERAL
+295 N
-304 AEEHFENTFVVS
+304 FEVLRNQLEDTLNFQNIFVTS
-316 LENKNLI
+316 LENK
-323 KNKKEKLE
+323 
-331 RLNSIK
+331 
-337 SNEIEKLAIERVTRG
+337 
-352 SYERNKNLL
+352 
-361 KEVNDIF
+361 
-368 NEDKKRGHNFEFLEI
+368 
-383 QKSLNTYFKLLE
+383 
-395 NNEEFKHNL
+395 
-404 IKAREEIEKE
+404 
-414 LLSKKEVLEK
+414 
-424 EIAAT
+424 
-429 KEISF
+429 
-434 RDNYYNN
+434 
-441 YPNNEQS
+441 
-448 REIFL
+448 
-453 KEIQE
+453 
-458 YERELEYQKSSIS
+458 
-471 NKIMTDKELE
+471 
-481 RQVKKEIY
+481 
-489 KEIDPDIIDKYDAL
+489 
-503 CKYKRDFEMSESLDK
+503 
-518 KYNLKNEYF
+518 
-527 PLELELRKLDIQYNI
+527 
-542 AELMEDRLSEK
+542 
-553 KKEQQDFKE
+553 
-562 NLKDIEFKLSE
+562 
-573 IESMVKTVEKVNR
+573 
-586 EKDFEKYADSYFN
+586 
-599 FEDIFVKSLENRVL
+599 VL
-613 LHKKEARL
+613 LHKKEARI

-671 EIKEIQNYFKNL
+671 EIREIQNYFKDL
-683 SDNEY
+683 SNNEY
-688 FQNKLSNMK
+688 FQSKLSNMK
-697 DNIRNKYAN
+697 DNIRDKYAH
-706 EKDEILKDLKFLRNN
+706 EKEEILKDLKFLRNN

-730 SPQNYARSKIFLAET
+730 SPQNYERSKIFLDET
-745 KEYIEDLKIQKEAID
+745 REYIEDLKVQKKEID
-760 AKVLAYKEKYLD
+760 AKVSAYKKEYLD
-772 RDVKREVYAEFEP
+772 RDIKREVYAEFEP
-785 KILTKYNELQEWKEK
+785 RILTKYNELQEWKEK
-800 LPNVK
+800 LPSVE
-805 NSAERSKLEEK
+805 NSTERFELEEK
-816 INLRSGGFDIFD
+816 IILRSGGFDIFD
-828 VENNIK
+828 VENNIR
-834 EKVDKKLKE
+834 EKTDEKLKE
-843 YRERDIKKEIYKEI
+843 
-857 DSSVAERYEE
+857 
-867 LNGMKDEL
+867 
-875 PSVKDLDEHFN
+875 H
-886 LEQKIFAEN
+886 
-895 RYFRSFDM
+895 
-903 KNNIREKMD
+903 
-912 ERSKE
+912 
-917 YREEYKELRQE
+917 REEYKKLRQE

-940 LMLRELKKVDKINL
+940 LMMRELKKVNKINL
-954 LEREEMLYD
+954 LEREEILYD
-963 EYYIKNASSYFERFK
+963 EYYIKNDSSYFERFK
-978 YNTKLSTFKDE
+978 YNTKLSDFKDE
-989 YKKAFNRESKLQ
+989 YEKSFNKSSKLQ
-1001 PFNLPKLSENDRKE
+1001 PFSLPKLSENDRKE

-1030 IEILQKKLAD
+1030 IEFLQKELAN
-1040 NQSTDERIRISIL
+1040 NQPTDERIKVSIL

-1080 YEFTSSYLKENEM
+1080 YEYTSKYLEENEM
-1093 NKKIFEFKFKITNEM
+1093 NKKRFEFKFKITDEM

-1121 DTLVKL
+1121 NTLVKL

-1145 GKGIGIIRIKP
+1145 GKGIGIIRVKP

-1165 KKLKVVES
+1165 KKLKVIES

-1180 EIEESKKR
+1180 EAEESRKR
-1188 RRSYEY
+1188 GKAYEF
-1194 ER
+1194 EL

>member
-39 DFLFGQNI
+39 DFLFGQNV

-117 SGVQSIQNI
+117 SSAQSIQNI

-140 ERDSKEF
+140 ERDPKEF

-153 KNPQLG
+153 KSPHLG

-168 AYSKLYYIRQTW
+168 SYSKLYYIRQTW
-180 ERIVNEKLQ
+180 ERIANEKLQ

-269 EEENI
+269 EEENT
-274 KARDRFLKGVW
+274 KARDRFLRGVC
-285 EIRGKEYDPS
+285 EIRGKEY
-295 NTFYIERAL
+295 
-304 AEEHFENTFVVS
+304 VS
-316 LENKNLI
+316 
-323 KNKKEKLE
+323 
-331 RLNSIK
+331 S
-337 SNEIEKLAIERVTRG
+337 
-352 SYERNKNLL
+352 
-361 KEVNDIF
+361 
-368 NEDKKRGHNFEFLEI
+368 NFEVLRNQLEDT
-383 QKSLNTYFKLLE
+383 LNFQ
-395 NNEEFKHNL
+395 N
-404 IKAREEIEKE
+404 
-414 LLSKKEVLEK
+414 
-424 EIAAT
+424 
-429 KEISF
+429 
-434 RDNYYNN
+434 
-441 YPNNEQS
+441 
-448 REIFL
+448 
-453 KEIQE
+453 
-458 YERELEYQKSSIS
+458 
-471 NKIMTDKELE
+471 
-481 RQVKKEIY
+481 
-489 KEIDPDIIDKYDAL
+489 
-503 CKYKRDFEMSESLDK
+503 
-518 KYNLKNEYF
+518 
-527 PLELELRKLDIQYNI
+527 
-542 AELMEDRLSEK
+542 
-553 KKEQQDFKE
+553 
-562 NLKDIEFKLSE
+562 
-573 IESMVKTVEKVNR
+573 
-586 EKDFEKYADSYFN
+586 
-599 FEDIFVKSLENRVL
+599 IFVKSFENRVL

-621 KQINSISDADIESR
+621 KQINSISDTDIESR

-671 EIKEIQNYFKNL
+671 EIKEIQNYFKDL

-697 DNIRNKYAN
+697 DNIKDKYAH
-706 EKDEILKDLKFLRNN
+706 EKEEILKDLKFLRNN

-730 SPQNYARSKIFLAET
+730 SPQNYERSKIFLDET
-745 KEYIEDLKIQKEAID
+745 REYIEDLKVQKKKID
-760 AKVLAYKEKYLD
+760 AKVSAYKKEYLD
-772 RDVKREVYAEFEP
+772 RDIKQEIYAEFEP
-785 KILTKYNELQEWKEK
+785 RILAKYNELQEWKEK
-800 LPNVK
+800 LPSVE
-805 NSAERSKLEEK
+805 NSTERFELEEK
-816 INLRSGGFDIFD
+816 IILRSGGFDIFD
-828 VENNIK
+828 VENNIR
-834 EKVDKKLKE
+834 EKTDEKLKE
-843 YRERDIKKEIYKEI
+843 
-857 DSSVAERYEE
+857 
-867 LNGMKDEL
+867 
-875 PSVKDLDEHFN
+875 H
-886 LEQKIFAEN
+886 
-895 RYFRSFDM
+895 
-903 KNNIREKMD
+903 
-912 ERSKE
+912 
-917 YREEYKELRQE
+917 REEYKKLRQE

-940 LMLRELKKVDKINL
+940 LIMRELKKVNKINL

-963 EYYIKNASSYFERFK
+963 EYHIKNDSSYFERFK

-989 YKKAFNRESKLQ
+989 YEKAFNKSSRLQ
-1001 PFNLPKLSENDRKE
+1001 PFNLPKLSESDRKE

-1040 NQSTDERIRISIL
+1040 NQPTDERIRIYIL

-1080 YEFTSSYLKENEM
+1080 YEYTSKYLEENEM
-1093 NKKIFEFKFKITNEM
+1093 NKRRFEFKFKITNEM

-1121 DTLVKL
+1121 NTLVKL

-1145 GKGIGIIRIKP
+1145 GNSIGIIKIKP

-1173 GRIIIKD
+1173 GRITIKD
-1180 EIEESKKR
+1180 EAEESRKR
-1188 RRSYEY
+1188 GKAYEF
-1194 ER
+1194 EL

>member
-39 DFLFGQNI
+39 DFLFGQNV

-168 AYSKLYYIRQTW
+168 EYSKLYYIRQTW
-180 ERIVNEKLQ
+180 ERIANEKLQ

-269 EEENI
+269 EEENS
-274 KARDRFLKGVW
+274 KARDRFLRGVC
-285 EIRGKEYDPS
+285 EIRGKEY
-295 NTFYIERAL
+295 
-304 AEEHFENTFVVS
+304 VS
-316 LENKNLI
+316 
-323 KNKKEKLE
+323 
-331 RLNSIK
+331 S
-337 SNEIEKLAIERVTRG
+337 
-352 SYERNKNLL
+352 
-361 KEVNDIF
+361 
-368 NEDKKRGHNFEFLEI
+368 NFEVLRNQLEDT
-383 QKSLNTYFKLLE
+383 LNFQ
-395 NNEEFKHNL
+395 N
-404 IKAREEIEKE
+404 
-414 LLSKKEVLEK
+414 
-424 EIAAT
+424 
-429 KEISF
+429 
-434 RDNYYNN
+434 
-441 YPNNEQS
+441 
-448 REIFL
+448 
-453 KEIQE
+453 
-458 YERELEYQKSSIS
+458 
-471 NKIMTDKELE
+471 
-481 RQVKKEIY
+481 
-489 KEIDPDIIDKYDAL
+489 
-503 CKYKRDFEMSESLDK
+503 
-518 KYNLKNEYF
+518 
-527 PLELELRKLDIQYNI
+527 
-542 AELMEDRLSEK
+542 
-553 KKEQQDFKE
+553 
-562 NLKDIEFKLSE
+562 
-573 IESMVKTVEKVNR
+573 
-586 EKDFEKYADSYFN
+586 
-599 FEDIFVKSLENRVL
+599 IFVASLENRVL
-613 LHKKEARL
+613 LHKKEARI

-647 KEARLQE
+647 KEDRFKE
-654 LNKLKKDYFG
+654 LNAFEEKYPKRFNSQL
-664 QDFDVDP
+664 
-671 EIKEIQNYFKNL
+671 EAEKEELQNYFKDL
-683 SDNEY
+683 SNNEY

-697 DNIRNKYAN
+697 DNIRDKYAH
-706 EKDEILKDLKFLRNN
+706 EKEEILKNLKFLRNN

-730 SPQNYARSKIFLAET
+730 SPQNYERSKIFLAET
-745 KEYIEDLKIQKEAID
+745 REYIEDLKIQKEEID
-760 AKVLAYKEKYLD
+760 AKVLAYKKEYLD
-772 RDVKREVYAEFEP
+772 KDIKQEIYAEMDS
-785 KILTKYNELQEWKEK
+785 KIAERYNELNRMKEK
-800 LPNVK
+800 LP
-805 NSAERSKLEEK
+805 S
-816 INLRSGGFDIFD
+816 
-828 VENNIK
+828 VE
-834 EKVDKKLKE
+834 
-843 YRERDIKKEIYKEI
+843 
-857 DSSVAERYEE
+857 S
-867 LNGMKDEL
+867 
-875 PSVKDLDEHFN
+875 LDEHFN

-903 KNNIREKMD
+903 ENNINEKVN
-912 ERSKE
+912 EELKE
-917 YREEYKELRQE
+917 HREEYKKLRQE

-940 LMLRELKKVDKINL
+940 LMMRELKKVNKINL
-954 LEREEMLYD
+954 LEREAILYD
-963 EYYIKNASSYFERFK
+963 EYHIKSDSSYFERFK
-978 YNTKLSTFKDE
+978 YNTKLSIFKDE
-989 YKKAFNRESKLQ
+989 YEKAFNKSSKLQ
-1001 PFNLPKLSENDRKE
+1001 PFNLPKLSESDRKE

-1040 NQSTDERIRISIL
+1040 NQPTDERIRVSIL
-1053 DKYTDGKYSETLR
+1053 DKYTEGKYSETLR

-1080 YEFTSSYLKENEM
+1080 YEYTSKYLEENEM
-1093 NKKIFEFKFKITNEM
+1093 NKRRFEFKFKITDEM

-1121 DTLVKL
+1121 NTLVKL

-1156 RRPIKEQPL
+1156 RRPVKEQPL
-1165 KKLKVVES
+1165 KRLKVVES

-1180 EIEESKKR
+1180 EAEESRKR
-1188 RRSYEY
+1188 GRAYEY

>member
-39 DFLFGQNI
+39 DFLFGQNV

-86 SDEENIELAARFAE
+86 SDEENIELAAKFAE
-100 ELFGDKFV
+100 ELFSDKFV

-180 ERIVNEKLQ
+180 ERIANEKLQ

-274 KARDRFLKGVW
+274 KARDRFLRGVC
-285 EIRGKEYDPS
+285 EIRGKEY
-295 NTFYIERAL
+295 
-304 AEEHFENTFVVS
+304 VS
-316 LENKNLI
+316 
-323 KNKKEKLE
+323 
-331 RLNSIK
+331 S
-337 SNEIEKLAIERVTRG
+337 
-352 SYERNKNLL
+352 
-361 KEVNDIF
+361 
-368 NEDKKRGHNFEFLEI
+368 NFE
-383 QKSLNTYFKLLE
+383 
-395 NNEEFKHNL
+395 
-404 IKAREEIEKE
+404 
-414 LLSKKEVLEK
+414 V
-424 EIAAT
+424 
-429 KEISF
+429 
-434 RDNYYNN
+434 
-441 YPNNEQS
+441 
-448 REIFL
+448 
-453 KEIQE
+453 
-458 YERELEYQKSSIS
+458 
-471 NKIMTDKELE
+471 
-481 RQVKKEIY
+481 
-489 KEIDPDIIDKYDAL
+489 
-503 CKYKRDFEMSESLDK
+503 
-518 KYNLKNEYF
+518 LKNQ
-527 PLELELRKLDIQYNI
+527 LEDTL
-542 AELMEDRLSEK
+542 
-553 KKEQQDFKE
+553 
-562 NLKDIEFKLSE
+562 
-573 IESMVKTVEKVNR
+573 
-586 EKDFEKYADSYFN
+586 N
-599 FEDIFVKSLENRVL
+599 FQNIFVASLENRIL
-613 LHKKEARL
+613 LHKKEARI
-621 KQINSISDADIESR
+621 KQINSISDADIESH

-647 KEARLQE
+647 KEDRFKE
-654 LNKLKKDYFG
+654 LNAFEEKYPKRFNSQL
-664 QDFDVDP
+664 
-671 EIKEIQNYFKNL
+671 EAEKEELQNYFKDL
-683 SDNEY
+683 SNNEY

-697 DNIRNKYAN
+697 DNIRDKYAH
-706 EKDEILKDLKFLRNN
+706 EKEEILKNLKFLRNN

-730 SPQNYARSKIFLAET
+730 SPQNYERSKIFLAET
-745 KEYIEDLKIQKEAID
+745 REYIEDLKVQKEEID
-760 AKVLAYKEKYLD
+760 AKVLAYKKEYLD
-772 RDVKREVYAEFEP
+772 KDIKQEIYAEMDS
-785 KILTKYNELQEWKEK
+785 KIAERYNELNRMKEK
-800 LPNVK
+800 LP
-805 NSAERSKLEEK
+805 S
-816 INLRSGGFDIFD
+816 
-828 VENNIK
+828 VE
-834 EKVDKKLKE
+834 
-843 YRERDIKKEIYKEI
+843 
-857 DSSVAERYEE
+857 S
-867 LNGMKDEL
+867 
-875 PSVKDLDEHFN
+875 LDEHFN

-903 KNNIREKMD
+903 ENNISEKVN
-912 ERSKE
+912 EELKE
-917 YREEYKELRQE
+917 HREEYKKLRQE

-940 LMLRELKKVDKINL
+940 LMMRELKKVNKINL
-954 LEREEMLYD
+954 LEREAILYD
-963 EYYIKNASSYFERFK
+963 EYHIKSDSSYFERFK
-978 YNTKLSTFKDE
+978 YNTKLSIFKDE
-989 YKKAFNRESKLQ
+989 YEKAFNKSSKLQ
-1001 PFNLPKLSENDRKE
+1001 PFNLPKLSESDRKE

-1040 NQSTDERIRISIL
+1040 NQPTDERIRVSIL
-1053 DKYTDGKYSETLR
+1053 DKYTEGKYSETLR

-1080 YEFTSSYLKENEM
+1080 YEYTSKYLEENEM
-1093 NKKIFEFKFKITNEM
+1093 NKRRFEFKFKITDEM

-1121 DTLVKL
+1121 NTLVKL

-1145 GKGIGIIRIKP
+1145 GNSIGIIRIKP

-1180 EIEESKKR
+1180 EAEESRKR
-1188 RRSYEY
+1188 GRAYEF
-1194 ER
+1194 EL

>member
-34 DSKYD
+34 NSKYD
-39 DFLFGQNI
+39 DFLFGQNV

-86 SDEENIELAARFAE
+86 SDEENIELAAKFAE

-168 AYSKLYYIRQTW
+168 SYSKLYYIRQTW
-180 ERIVNEKLQ
+180 ERIANEKLQ

-274 KARDRFLKGVW
+274 KARDRFLRGVC
-285 EIRGKEYDPS
+285 EIGGKEY
-295 NTFYIERAL
+295 
-304 AEEHFENTFVVS
+304 VS
-316 LENKNLI
+316 
-323 KNKKEKLE
+323 
-331 RLNSIK
+331 S
-337 SNEIEKLAIERVTRG
+337 
-352 SYERNKNLL
+352 
-361 KEVNDIF
+361 
-368 NEDKKRGHNFEFLEI
+368 NFEVLRNQLEDT
-383 QKSLNTYFKLLE
+383 LNFQ
-395 NNEEFKHNL
+395 N
-404 IKAREEIEKE
+404 
-414 LLSKKEVLEK
+414 
-424 EIAAT
+424 
-429 KEISF
+429 
-434 RDNYYNN
+434 
-441 YPNNEQS
+441 
-448 REIFL
+448 
-453 KEIQE
+453 
-458 YERELEYQKSSIS
+458 
-471 NKIMTDKELE
+471 
-481 RQVKKEIY
+481 
-489 KEIDPDIIDKYDAL
+489 
-503 CKYKRDFEMSESLDK
+503 
-518 KYNLKNEYF
+518 
-527 PLELELRKLDIQYNI
+527 
-542 AELMEDRLSEK
+542 
-553 KKEQQDFKE
+553 
-562 NLKDIEFKLSE
+562 
-573 IESMVKTVEKVNR
+573 
-586 EKDFEKYADSYFN
+586 
-599 FEDIFVKSLENRVL
+599 IFVTSLENRVL
-613 LHKKEARL
+613 LHKKEARI

-697 DNIRNKYAN
+697 DNIRNKYAH
-706 EKDEILKDLKFLRNN
+706 EKEEIFNDLKFLRNN

-730 SPQNYARSKIFLAET
+730 SPQNYERSRIFLAET
-745 KEYIEDLKIQKEAID
+745 KEYIENLKVQKEEID
-760 AKVLAYKEKYLD
+760 AKVSAYKKEYLD
-772 RDVKREVYAEFEP
+772 RDIKQEIYAEFEP
-785 KILTKYNELQEWKEK
+785 RILEKYNELQEWKEK
-800 LPNVK
+800 LSSVE
-805 NSAERSKLEEK
+805 SSTERFELEEK
-816 INLRSGGFDIFD
+816 IILRSGGFDIFD
-828 VENNIK
+828 VENNIR
-834 EKVDKKLKE
+834 EKTDEKLKE
-843 YRERDIKKEIYKEI
+843 
-857 DSSVAERYEE
+857 
-867 LNGMKDEL
+867 
-875 PSVKDLDEHFN
+875 H
-886 LEQKIFAEN
+886 
-895 RYFRSFDM
+895 
-903 KNNIREKMD
+903 
-912 ERSKE
+912 
-917 YREEYKELRQE
+917 REEYKKLRQE
-928 QDDIAGKLNLSF
+928 QDDIAGKLSLSF
-940 LMLRELKKVDKINL
+940 LMMRELKKVNKINL

-963 EYYIKNASSYFERFK
+963 EYHIKNDSSYFERFK
-978 YNTKLSTFKDE
+978 YNTKLSVFKDE
-989 YKKAFNRESKLQ
+989 YEKAFNKSSKLQ
-1001 PFNLPKLSENDRKE
+1001 PFNLPKLSESDRKE

-1030 IEILQKKLAD
+1030 IEILQKELAD
-1040 NQSTDERIRISIL
+1040 NQPTDERIRISIL

-1093 NKKIFEFKFKITNEM
+1093 NKKRFEFKFKITNEM
-1108 FQAEKRLFQEKNM
+1108 FQAEK
-1121 DTLVKL
+1121 
-1127 REKRRELK
+1127 
-1135 VGFKMLKKLK
+1135 
-1145 GKGIGIIRIKP
+1145 
-1156 RRPIKEQPL
+1156 
-1165 KKLKVVES
+1165 
-1173 GRIIIKD
+1173 
-1180 EIEESKKR
+1180 
-1188 RRSYEY
+1188 
-1194 ER
+1194 

>member
-34 DSKYD
+34 NSKYD
-39 DFLFGQNI
+39 DFLFGQNV

-86 SDEENIELAARFAE
+86 SDEENIELAVRFAE

-117 SGVQSIQNI
+117 SSAQSIQNI

-140 ERDSKEF
+140 ERDPKEF

-168 AYSKLYYIRQTW
+168 SYSKLYYIRQTW
-180 ERIVNEKLQ
+180 ERIANEKLQ

-274 KARDRFLKGVW
+274 KARDRFLRGVC
-285 EIRGKEYDPS
+285 EIRGKEY
-295 NTFYIERAL
+295 
-304 AEEHFENTFVVS
+304 VS
-316 LENKNLI
+316 
-323 KNKKEKLE
+323 
-331 RLNSIK
+331 S
-337 SNEIEKLAIERVTRG
+337 
-352 SYERNKNLL
+352 
-361 KEVNDIF
+361 
-368 NEDKKRGHNFEFLEI
+368 NFE
-383 QKSLNTYFKLLE
+383 
-395 NNEEFKHNL
+395 
-404 IKAREEIEKE
+404 
-414 LLSKKEVLEK
+414 V
-424 EIAAT
+424 
-429 KEISF
+429 
-434 RDNYYNN
+434 
-441 YPNNEQS
+441 
-448 REIFL
+448 
-453 KEIQE
+453 
-458 YERELEYQKSSIS
+458 
-471 NKIMTDKELE
+471 
-481 RQVKKEIY
+481 
-489 KEIDPDIIDKYDAL
+489 
-503 CKYKRDFEMSESLDK
+503 
-518 KYNLKNEYF
+518 LKNQ
-527 PLELELRKLDIQYNI
+527 LEDTL
-542 AELMEDRLSEK
+542 
-553 KKEQQDFKE
+553 
-562 NLKDIEFKLSE
+562 
-573 IESMVKTVEKVNR
+573 
-586 EKDFEKYADSYFN
+586 N
-599 FEDIFVKSLENRVL
+599 FQNIFVASLENRIL
-613 LHKKEARL
+613 LHKKEARI
-621 KQINSISDADIESR
+621 KQINSISDADIESH

-647 KEARLQE
+647 KEDRFKE
-654 LNKLKKDYFG
+654 LNAFEEKYPKRFNSQLEAEKEKL
-664 QDFDVDP
+664 
-671 EIKEIQNYFKNL
+671 QNYFKDL
-683 SDNEY
+683 SNNEY

-697 DNIRNKYAN
+697 DNIRDKYAH
-706 EKDEILKDLKFLRNN
+706 EKEEIIKDLKFLRNN

-730 SPQNYARSKIFLAET
+730 SPQNYERSKIFLAET
-745 KEYIEDLKIQKEAID
+745 KEYIEDLKVEKEKID
-760 AKVLAYKEKYLD
+760 AKVLTYKKEYLD
-772 RDVKREVYAEFEP
+772 KDIKQEIYAEMDS
-785 KILTKYNELQEWKEK
+785 KIAERYNELNRMKEK
-800 LPNVK
+800 LP
-805 NSAERSKLEEK
+805 S
-816 INLRSGGFDIFD
+816 
-828 VENNIK
+828 VE
-834 EKVDKKLKE
+834 
-843 YRERDIKKEIYKEI
+843 
-857 DSSVAERYEE
+857 S
-867 LNGMKDEL
+867 
-875 PSVKDLDEHFN
+875 LDEHFN

-903 KNNIREKMD
+903 ENNINEKVN
-912 ERSKE
+912 EELKE
-917 YREEYKELRQE
+917 HREEYKKLRQE

-940 LMLRELKKVDKINL
+940 LMMRELKKVNKINL
-954 LEREEMLYD
+954 LEREKMLYD
-963 EYYIKNASSYFERFK
+963 EYHIKNDSSYFERFK
-978 YNTKLSTFKDE
+978 YNTKLSAFKDE
-989 YKKAFNRESKLQ
+989 YEKTFNKSSKLQ
-1001 PFNLPKLSENDRKE
+1001 PFNLPKLSESDRKE

-1030 IEILQKKLAD
+1030 IEALQKKLAN
-1040 NQSTDERIRISIL
+1040 NQPTDERIRVSIL

-1080 YEFTSSYLKENEM
+1080 YEYTSKYLEENEM
-1093 NKKIFEFKFKITNEM
+1093 NKKRFEFKFKITNEM
-1108 FQAEKRLFQEKNM
+1108 FQAEKRLFLEKNM
-1121 DTLVKL
+1121 NTLVKL

-1156 RRPIKEQPL
+1156 RRPVKEQPL

>member
-23 TLRVNDFSWEK
+23 TLRVNNFSWEK

-39 DFLFGQNI
+39 DFLFGQNV

-86 SDEENIELAARFAE
+86 SDEENIELAAKFAE

-180 ERIVNEKLQ
+180 ERIANEKLQ

-238 NDKEKALEFFNYA
+238 NDKEKALEFFYYA

-274 KARDRFLKGVW
+274 KARDRFLRGVC
-285 EIRGKEYDPS
+285 EIGGKEY
-295 NTFYIERAL
+295 
-304 AEEHFENTFVVS
+304 VS
-316 LENKNLI
+316 
-323 KNKKEKLE
+323 
-331 RLNSIK
+331 S
-337 SNEIEKLAIERVTRG
+337 
-352 SYERNKNLL
+352 
-361 KEVNDIF
+361 
-368 NEDKKRGHNFEFLEI
+368 NFEVLRNQLEDT
-383 QKSLNTYFKLLE
+383 LNFQ
-395 NNEEFKHNL
+395 N
-404 IKAREEIEKE
+404 
-414 LLSKKEVLEK
+414 
-424 EIAAT
+424 
-429 KEISF
+429 
-434 RDNYYNN
+434 
-441 YPNNEQS
+441 
-448 REIFL
+448 
-453 KEIQE
+453 
-458 YERELEYQKSSIS
+458 
-471 NKIMTDKELE
+471 
-481 RQVKKEIY
+481 
-489 KEIDPDIIDKYDAL
+489 
-503 CKYKRDFEMSESLDK
+503 
-518 KYNLKNEYF
+518 
-527 PLELELRKLDIQYNI
+527 
-542 AELMEDRLSEK
+542 
-553 KKEQQDFKE
+553 
-562 NLKDIEFKLSE
+562 
-573 IESMVKTVEKVNR
+573 
-586 EKDFEKYADSYFN
+586 
-599 FEDIFVKSLENRVL
+599 IFVASLENRIL
-613 LHKKEARL
+613 LHKKEARI
-621 KQINSISDADIESR
+621 KQINSISDADIESH

-647 KEARLQE
+647 KEDRFKE
-654 LNKLKKDYFG
+654 LNAFEEKYPKRFNSQL
-664 QDFDVDP
+664 
-671 EIKEIQNYFKNL
+671 EAEKEELQNYFKDL
-683 SDNEY
+683 SNNEY

-697 DNIRNKYAN
+697 DNIRDKYAH
-706 EKDEILKDLKFLRNN
+706 EKEKIIKDLKFLRNN

-730 SPQNYARSKIFLAET
+730 SPQNYERSKIFLAET
-745 KEYIEDLKIQKEAID
+745 KEYIEDLKVQKEEIE
-760 AKVLAYKEKYLD
+760 AKVSAYKKEYLD
-772 RDVKREVYAEFEP
+772 KDIKQEIYARIDS
-785 KILTKYNELQEWKEK
+785 KIVERYNELNRMKEK
-800 LPNVK
+800 LP
-805 NSAERSKLEEK
+805 S
-816 INLRSGGFDIFD
+816 
-828 VENNIK
+828 VE
-834 EKVDKKLKE
+834 
-843 YRERDIKKEIYKEI
+843 
-857 DSSVAERYEE
+857 S
-867 LNGMKDEL
+867 
-875 PSVKDLDEHFN
+875 LDEHFN

-903 KNNIREKMD
+903 ENNINEKVN
-912 ERSKE
+912 EELKE
-917 YREEYKELRQE
+917 HREEYKKLRQE

-940 LMLRELKKVDKINL
+940 LMMRELKKVNKINL

-963 EYYIKNASSYFERFK
+963 EYHIKNDSSYFERFK
-978 YNTKLSTFKDE
+978 YNTKLSVFKDE
-989 YKKAFNRESKLQ
+989 YEKAFNKSSKLQ
-1001 PFNLPKLSENDRKE
+1001 PFSLPKLSENDRKE

-1040 NQSTDERIRISIL
+1040 NQPTDERIRISIL

-1066 EIASYKKELESGNA
+1066 EITSYKKELESGNA
-1080 YEFTSSYLKENEM
+1080 YEYTSKYLEENEM
-1093 NKKIFEFKFKITNEM
+1093 NKRRFEFKFKITNEM
-1108 FQAEKRLFQEKNM
+1108 FQAEKRFFQEKNM
-1121 DTLVKL
+1121 NTLVKL

-1180 EIEESKKR
+1180 EAEESRKR
-1188 RRSYEY
+1188 GRAYEF
-1194 ER
+1194 EL

>member
-34 DSKYD
+34 NSKYD
-39 DFLFGQNI
+39 DFLFGQNV

-117 SGVQSIQNI
+117 SSAQSIQNI

-180 ERIVNEKLQ
+180 ERIANEKLQ

-274 KARDRFLKGVW
+274 KARDRFLRGVC
-285 EIRGKEYDPS
+285 EIRGKEY
-295 NTFYIERAL
+295 
-304 AEEHFENTFVVS
+304 VS
-316 LENKNLI
+316 
-323 KNKKEKLE
+323 
-331 RLNSIK
+331 S
-337 SNEIEKLAIERVTRG
+337 
-352 SYERNKNLL
+352 
-361 KEVNDIF
+361 
-368 NEDKKRGHNFEFLEI
+368 NFE
-383 QKSLNTYFKLLE
+383 
-395 NNEEFKHNL
+395 
-404 IKAREEIEKE
+404 
-414 LLSKKEVLEK
+414 V
-424 EIAAT
+424 
-429 KEISF
+429 
-434 RDNYYNN
+434 
-441 YPNNEQS
+441 
-448 REIFL
+448 
-453 KEIQE
+453 
-458 YERELEYQKSSIS
+458 
-471 NKIMTDKELE
+471 
-481 RQVKKEIY
+481 
-489 KEIDPDIIDKYDAL
+489 
-503 CKYKRDFEMSESLDK
+503 
-518 KYNLKNEYF
+518 LKNQ
-527 PLELELRKLDIQYNI
+527 LEDTL
-542 AELMEDRLSEK
+542 
-553 KKEQQDFKE
+553 
-562 NLKDIEFKLSE
+562 
-573 IESMVKTVEKVNR
+573 
-586 EKDFEKYADSYFN
+586 N
-599 FEDIFVKSLENRVL
+599 FQNIFVASLENRIL
-613 LHKKEARL
+613 LHKKEARI
-621 KQINSISDADIESR
+621 KQINSISDADIESH

-647 KEARLQE
+647 KEDRFKE
-654 LNKLKKDYFG
+654 LNAFEEKYPKRFNSQLEAEKEKL
-664 QDFDVDP
+664 
-671 EIKEIQNYFKNL
+671 QNYFKNL

-697 DNIRNKYAN
+697 DNIKNKYAH
-706 EKDEILKDLKFLRNN
+706 EKEEIFNDLKFLRNN

-730 SPQNYARSKIFLAET
+730 SPQNYERSRIFLAET
-745 KEYIEDLKIQKEAID
+745 KEYIENLKVQKEEID
-760 AKVLAYKEKYLD
+760 AKVSAYKKEYLD
-772 RDVKREVYAEFEP
+772 KDIKQEIYARIDS
-785 KILTKYNELQEWKEK
+785 KIVERYNELNRMKEK
-800 LPNVK
+800 LP
-805 NSAERSKLEEK
+805 S
-816 INLRSGGFDIFD
+816 
-828 VENNIK
+828 VE
-834 EKVDKKLKE
+834 
-843 YRERDIKKEIYKEI
+843 
-857 DSSVAERYEE
+857 S
-867 LNGMKDEL
+867 
-875 PSVKDLDEHFN
+875 LDEHFN

-903 KNNIREKMD
+903 ENNISEKVN
-912 ERSKE
+912 EELKE
-917 YREEYKELRQE
+917 HREEYKKLRQE
-928 QDDIAGKLNLSF
+928 QDDIAGKLSLSF
-940 LMLRELKKVDKINL
+940 FMMRELKKVNKINL
-954 LEREEMLYD
+954 LEREAMLYD
-963 EYYIKNASSYFERFK
+963 EYYIKNDSSYFERFK
-978 YNTKLSTFKDE
+978 YNIKLSVFKDE
-989 YKKAFNRESKLQ
+989 YEKAFNKSSKLQ
-1001 PFNLPKLSENDRKE
+1001 PFSLPKLSENDRKE

-1030 IEILQKKLAD
+1030 IEALQQELAN
-1040 NQSTDERIRISIL
+1040 NQPTDERIRVSIL

-1080 YEFTSSYLKENEM
+1080 YEYTSKYLEENEM
-1093 NKKIFEFKFKITNEM
+1093 NKKRFEFKFKITNEM
-1108 FQAEKRLFQEKNM
+1108 FQAEKRLFLEKNM
-1121 DTLVKL
+1121 NTLVKL

-1180 EIEESKKR
+1180 EAEESRKR
-1188 RRSYEY
+1188 GRAYEF
-1194 ER
+1194 EL

>member
-39 DFLFGQNI
+39 DFLFGQNV

-140 ERDSKEF
+140 ERDPKEF

-180 ERIVNEKLQ
+180 ERIANEKLQ

-202 AQRLDSLLEEN
+202 AQRIDSLLEEN

-274 KARDRFLKGVW
+274 KARDRFLRGVC
-285 EIRGKEYDPS
+285 EIRGKEYVSS
-295 NTFYIERAL
+295 N
-304 AEEHFENTFVVS
+304 FEVLRNQLEDTLNFQNIFVTS
-316 LENKNLI
+316 LENK
-323 KNKKEKLE
+323 
-331 RLNSIK
+331 
-337 SNEIEKLAIERVTRG
+337 
-352 SYERNKNLL
+352 
-361 KEVNDIF
+361 
-368 NEDKKRGHNFEFLEI
+368 
-383 QKSLNTYFKLLE
+383 
-395 NNEEFKHNL
+395 
-404 IKAREEIEKE
+404 
-414 LLSKKEVLEK
+414 
-424 EIAAT
+424 
-429 KEISF
+429 
-434 RDNYYNN
+434 
-441 YPNNEQS
+441 
-448 REIFL
+448 
-453 KEIQE
+453 
-458 YERELEYQKSSIS
+458 
-471 NKIMTDKELE
+471 
-481 RQVKKEIY
+481 
-489 KEIDPDIIDKYDAL
+489 
-503 CKYKRDFEMSESLDK
+503 
-518 KYNLKNEYF
+518 
-527 PLELELRKLDIQYNI
+527 
-542 AELMEDRLSEK
+542 
-553 KKEQQDFKE
+553 
-562 NLKDIEFKLSE
+562 
-573 IESMVKTVEKVNR
+573 
-586 EKDFEKYADSYFN
+586 
-599 FEDIFVKSLENRVL
+599 VL
-613 LHKKEARL
+613 LHKKEARI

-671 EIKEIQNYFKNL
+671 EIREIQNYFKDL
-683 SDNEY
+683 SNNEY
-688 FQNKLSNMK
+688 FQSKLSNMK
-697 DNIRNKYAN
+697 DNIRDKYAH
-706 EKDEILKDLKFLRNN
+706 EKEEILKDLKFLRNN

-730 SPQNYARSKIFLAET
+730 SPQNYERSKIFLDET
-745 KEYIEDLKIQKEAID
+745 REYIEDLKVQKKEID
-760 AKVLAYKEKYLD
+760 AKVSAYKKEYLD
-772 RDVKREVYAEFEP
+772 RDIKQEIYAEFEP
-785 KILTKYNELQEWKEK
+785 RVLTKYNELQEWKEK
-800 LPNVK
+800 LPSVE
-805 NSAERSKLEEK
+805 NSTERFELEEK
-816 INLRSGGFDIFD
+816 IILRSGGFDIFD
-828 VENNIK
+828 VENNIR
-834 EKVDKKLKE
+834 EKTDEKLKE
-843 YRERDIKKEIYKEI
+843 
-857 DSSVAERYEE
+857 
-867 LNGMKDEL
+867 
-875 PSVKDLDEHFN
+875 H
-886 LEQKIFAEN
+886 
-895 RYFRSFDM
+895 
-903 KNNIREKMD
+903 
-912 ERSKE
+912 
-917 YREEYKELRQE
+917 REEYKKLRQE

-940 LMLRELKKVDKINL
+940 LMMRELKKVNKINL

-963 EYYIKNASSYFERFK
+963 EYHIKSDSSYFERFK
-978 YNTKLSTFKDE
+978 YNTKLSDFKDE
-989 YKKAFNRESKLQ
+989 YEKAFNKSSKLQ

-1030 IEILQKKLAD
+1030 IEFLQKELAN
-1040 NQSTDERIRISIL
+1040 NQPTDERIKVSIL

-1080 YEFTSSYLKENEM
+1080 YEYTSKYLEENEM
-1093 NKKIFEFKFKITNEM
+1093 NKKRFEFKFKITDEM

-1121 DTLVKL
+1121 NTLVKL

-1145 GKGIGIIRIKP
+1145 GKGIGIIRVKP

-1180 EIEESKKR
+1180 EAEESRKR
-1188 RRSYEY
+1188 GKAYEF
-1194 ER
+1194 EL

>member
-39 DFLFGQNI
+39 DFLFGQNV

-86 SDEENIELAARFAE
+86 SDEENIELAAKFAE

-168 AYSKLYYIRQTW
+168 EYSKLYYIRQTW
-180 ERIVNEKLQ
+180 ERIANEKLQ

-269 EEENI
+269 EEENS
-274 KARDRFLKGVW
+274 KARDRFLRGVC
-285 EIRGKEYDPS
+285 EIRGKEY
-295 NTFYIERAL
+295 
-304 AEEHFENTFVVS
+304 VS
-316 LENKNLI
+316 
-323 KNKKEKLE
+323 
-331 RLNSIK
+331 S
-337 SNEIEKLAIERVTRG
+337 
-352 SYERNKNLL
+352 
-361 KEVNDIF
+361 
-368 NEDKKRGHNFEFLEI
+368 NFEVLRNQLEDT
-383 QKSLNTYFKLLE
+383 LNFQ
-395 NNEEFKHNL
+395 N
-404 IKAREEIEKE
+404 
-414 LLSKKEVLEK
+414 
-424 EIAAT
+424 
-429 KEISF
+429 
-434 RDNYYNN
+434 
-441 YPNNEQS
+441 
-448 REIFL
+448 
-453 KEIQE
+453 
-458 YERELEYQKSSIS
+458 
-471 NKIMTDKELE
+471 
-481 RQVKKEIY
+481 
-489 KEIDPDIIDKYDAL
+489 
-503 CKYKRDFEMSESLDK
+503 
-518 KYNLKNEYF
+518 
-527 PLELELRKLDIQYNI
+527 
-542 AELMEDRLSEK
+542 
-553 KKEQQDFKE
+553 
-562 NLKDIEFKLSE
+562 
-573 IESMVKTVEKVNR
+573 
-586 EKDFEKYADSYFN
+586 
-599 FEDIFVKSLENRVL
+599 IFVASLENRVL
-613 LHKKEARL
+613 LHKKEARI

-647 KEARLQE
+647 KEDRFKE
-654 LNKLKKDYFG
+654 LNAFEEKYPKRFNSQL
-664 QDFDVDP
+664 
-671 EIKEIQNYFKNL
+671 EAEKEELQNYFKDL
-683 SDNEY
+683 SNNEY

-697 DNIRNKYAN
+697 DNIRDKYAH
-706 EKDEILKDLKFLRNN
+706 EKEEIFKDLKFLRNN

-730 SPQNYARSKIFLAET
+730 SPQNYERSKIFLAET
-745 KEYIEDLKIQKEAID
+745 KEYIEDLKIQKEEID
-760 AKVLAYKEKYLD
+760 AKVLAYKKEYLD
-772 RDVKREVYAEFEP
+772 KDIKQEIYARIDS
-785 KILTKYNELQEWKEK
+785 KIVERYNELNRMKEK
-800 LPNVK
+800 LP
-805 NSAERSKLEEK
+805 S
-816 INLRSGGFDIFD
+816 
-828 VENNIK
+828 VE
-834 EKVDKKLKE
+834 
-843 YRERDIKKEIYKEI
+843 
-857 DSSVAERYEE
+857 S
-867 LNGMKDEL
+867 
-875 PSVKDLDEHFN
+875 LDEHFN

-903 KNNIREKMD
+903 ENNINEKVN
-912 ERSKE
+912 EELKE
-917 YREEYKELRQE
+917 HREEYKKLRQE

-940 LMLRELKKVDKINL
+940 LMMRELKKVNKINL
-954 LEREEMLYD
+954 LEREAILYD
-963 EYYIKNASSYFERFK
+963 EYHIKSDSSYFERFK
-978 YNTKLSTFKDE
+978 YNTKLSIFKDE
-989 YKKAFNRESKLQ
+989 YEKAFNKSSKLQ
-1001 PFNLPKLSENDRKE
+1001 PFSLPKLSENDRKE
-1015 FFKNTKKYILETQKE
+1015 FFKNTKKYILKTQKE
-1030 IEILQKKLAD
+1030 IETLQQELAN
-1040 NQSTDERIRISIL
+1040 NQPTDERIRVSIL

-1080 YEFTSSYLKENEM
+1080 YEYTSKYLEENEM
-1093 NKKIFEFKFKITNEM
+1093 NKKRFEFKFKITNEM

-1121 DTLVKL
+1121 NTLVKL

-1156 RRPIKEQPL
+1156 RRPVKEQPL
-1165 KKLKVVES
+1165 KRLKVVES

-1180 EIEESKKR
+1180 EAEESRKR
-1188 RRSYEY
+1188 GRAYEY

>member
-39 DFLFGQNI
+39 DFLFGQNV
-47 NMPDFASEDPKL
+47 NMPAFASEDPKL

-140 ERDSKEF
+140 EREPKEF

-180 ERIVNEKLQ
+180 ERIANEKLQ

-202 AQRLDSLLEEN
+202 AQRIDSLLEEN

-259 KEFKLKCENF
+259 KEFKLKSENF
-269 EEENI
+269 EEENT
-274 KARDRFLKGVW
+274 KARDRFLRGVC
-285 EIRGKEYDPS
+285 EIEGKEY
-295 NTFYIERAL
+295 
-304 AEEHFENTFVVS
+304 VS
-316 LENKNLI
+316 
-323 KNKKEKLE
+323 
-331 RLNSIK
+331 S
-337 SNEIEKLAIERVTRG
+337 
-352 SYERNKNLL
+352 
-361 KEVNDIF
+361 
-368 NEDKKRGHNFEFLEI
+368 NFEVLRNQLED
-383 QKSLNTYFKLLE
+383 T
-395 NNEEFKHNL
+395 
-404 IKAREEIEKE
+404 
-414 LLSKKEVLEK
+414 
-424 EIAAT
+424 
-429 KEISF
+429 
-434 RDNYYNN
+434 
-441 YPNNEQS
+441 
-448 REIFL
+448 
-453 KEIQE
+453 
-458 YERELEYQKSSIS
+458 
-471 NKIMTDKELE
+471 
-481 RQVKKEIY
+481 
-489 KEIDPDIIDKYDAL
+489 
-503 CKYKRDFEMSESLDK
+503 
-518 KYNLKNEYF
+518 
-527 PLELELRKLDIQYNI
+527 
-542 AELMEDRLSEK
+542 
-553 KKEQQDFKE
+553 
-562 NLKDIEFKLSE
+562 
-573 IESMVKTVEKVNR
+573 
-586 EKDFEKYADSYFN
+586 FN
-599 FEDIFVKSLENRVL
+599 FQNIFVTSLENRVL
-613 LHKKEARL
+613 LHKKEARI
-621 KQINSISDADIESR
+621 KQINSISDTDIESR

-664 QDFDVDP
+664 QDFDVDS
-671 EIKEIQNYFKNL
+671 EIKEIQNYFKDL

-697 DNIRNKYAN
+697 DNIRNKYAH
-706 EKDEILKDLKFLRNN
+706 EKEEILKDLKFLRNN

-730 SPQNYARSKIFLAET
+730 SPQNYERSKIFLDET
-745 KEYIEDLKIQKEAID
+745 REYIEDLKVQKEEID
-760 AKVLAYKEKYLD
+760 AKVSAYKKEYLD
-772 RDVKREVYAEFEP
+772 RDIKQEIYAEFEP
-785 KILTKYNELQEWKEK
+785 RILAKYNELQEWKEK
-800 LPNVK
+800 LPSIE
-805 NSAERSKLEEK
+805 NSTERFELEEK
-816 INLRSGGFDIFD
+816 IILRSGGFDIFD
-828 VENNIK
+828 VENNIR
-834 EKVDKKLKE
+834 EKTDEKLKE
-843 YRERDIKKEIYKEI
+843 
-857 DSSVAERYEE
+857 
-867 LNGMKDEL
+867 
-875 PSVKDLDEHFN
+875 H
-886 LEQKIFAEN
+886 
-895 RYFRSFDM
+895 
-903 KNNIREKMD
+903 REK
-912 ERSKE
+912 
-917 YREEYKELRQE
+917 YKELRQE
-928 QDDIAGKLNLSF
+928 QDDIAGKLDLSF
-940 LMLRELKKVDKINL
+940 LMMRELKKINKINL

-963 EYYIKNASSYFERFK
+963 EYHIKSDSSYFERFK
-978 YNTKLSTFKDE
+978 YNTKLSDFKDE
-989 YKKAFNRESKLQ
+989 YEKTFNKSSKLQ
-1001 PFNLPKLSENDRKE
+1001 PFSLPKLSENDRKE

-1040 NQSTDERIRISIL
+1040 NQPTDERIRISIL
-1053 DKYTDGKYSETLR
+1053 NKYTDGKYSETLR
-1066 EIASYKKELESGNA
+1066 EITSYKKELESGNA
-1080 YEFTSSYLKENEM
+1080 YEYTSKYLEENEM
-1093 NKKIFEFKFKITNEM
+1093 NKKRFEFKFKLTNEM

-1180 EIEESKKR
+1180 EAEESRKR
-1188 RRSYEY
+1188 GRAYEF
-1194 ER
+1194 EL

>member
-39 DFLFGQNI
+39 DFLFGQNV

-269 EEENI
+269 EEENS
-274 KARDRFLKGVW
+274 KARDRFLRGVC
-285 EIRGKEYDPS
+285 EIRGKEY
-295 NTFYIERAL
+295 
-304 AEEHFENTFVVS
+304 VS
-316 LENKNLI
+316 
-323 KNKKEKLE
+323 
-331 RLNSIK
+331 S
-337 SNEIEKLAIERVTRG
+337 
-352 SYERNKNLL
+352 
-361 KEVNDIF
+361 
-368 NEDKKRGHNFEFLEI
+368 NFEVLRNQLEDT
-383 QKSLNTYFKLLE
+383 LNFQ
-395 NNEEFKHNL
+395 N
-404 IKAREEIEKE
+404 
-414 LLSKKEVLEK
+414 
-424 EIAAT
+424 
-429 KEISF
+429 
-434 RDNYYNN
+434 
-441 YPNNEQS
+441 
-448 REIFL
+448 
-453 KEIQE
+453 
-458 YERELEYQKSSIS
+458 
-471 NKIMTDKELE
+471 
-481 RQVKKEIY
+481 
-489 KEIDPDIIDKYDAL
+489 
-503 CKYKRDFEMSESLDK
+503 
-518 KYNLKNEYF
+518 
-527 PLELELRKLDIQYNI
+527 
-542 AELMEDRLSEK
+542 
-553 KKEQQDFKE
+553 
-562 NLKDIEFKLSE
+562 
-573 IESMVKTVEKVNR
+573 
-586 EKDFEKYADSYFN
+586 
-599 FEDIFVKSLENRVL
+599 IFVTSLENRVL
-613 LHKKEARL
+613 LHKKEVRI

-647 KEARLQE
+647 KEDRFKE
-654 LNKLKKDYFG
+654 LNAFEEKYPKRFNSQL
-664 QDFDVDP
+664 
-671 EIKEIQNYFKNL
+671 EAEKEELQNYFKDL
-683 SDNEY
+683 SNNEY

-697 DNIRNKYAN
+697 DNIRDKYAH
-706 EKDEILKDLKFLRNN
+706 EKEEILKDLKFLRNN

-730 SPQNYARSKIFLAET
+730 SPQNYERSKIFLDET
-745 KEYIEDLKIQKEAID
+745 REYIEDLKVQKKEID
-760 AKVLAYKEKYLD
+760 AKVSAYKKEYLD
-772 RDVKREVYAEFEP
+772 KDIKQEIYAEMDS
-785 KILTKYNELQEWKEK
+785 KIAERYNELNRMKEK
-800 LPNVK
+800 LP
-805 NSAERSKLEEK
+805 S
-816 INLRSGGFDIFD
+816 
-828 VENNIK
+828 VE
-834 EKVDKKLKE
+834 
-843 YRERDIKKEIYKEI
+843 
-857 DSSVAERYEE
+857 S
-867 LNGMKDEL
+867 
-875 PSVKDLDEHFN
+875 LDEHFN

-895 RYFRSFDM
+895 RHFRSFDM
-903 KNNIREKMD
+903 ENNISEKVNGKL
-912 ERSKE
+912 KE
-917 YREEYKELRQE
+917 HREEYKNLRQE

-940 LMLRELKKVDKINL
+940 LMMRELKKVNKINL
-954 LEREEMLYD
+954 LEREAILYD
-963 EYYIKNASSYFERFK
+963 EYHIKSDSSYFERFK
-978 YNTKLSTFKDE
+978 YNTKLSIFKDE
-989 YKKAFNRESKLQ
+989 YEKAFNKSSKLQ
-1001 PFNLPKLSENDRKE
+1001 PFNLPKLSESDRKE
-1015 FFKNTKKYILETQKE
+1015 FFKNTKKYILKTQKE

-1040 NQSTDERIRISIL
+1040 NQPTDERIRVSIL
-1053 DKYTDGKYSETLR
+1053 DKYTEGKYSETLR

-1080 YEFTSSYLKENEM
+1080 YEYTSKYLEENEM
-1093 NKKIFEFKFKITNEM
+1093 NKRRFEFKFKITDEM

-1121 DTLVKL
+1121 NTLVKL

-1180 EIEESKKR
+1180 EAEESRKR
-1188 RRSYEY
+1188 GRAYEF
-1194 ER
+1194 EL

>member
-34 DSKYD
+34 NSKYD
-39 DFLFGQNI
+39 DFLFGQNV

-117 SGVQSIQNI
+117 SSAQSIQNI

-140 ERDSKEF
+140 ERDPKEF

-180 ERIVNEKLQ
+180 ERIANEKLQ

-269 EEENI
+269 EEENS
-274 KARDRFLKGVW
+274 KARDRFLRGVC
-285 EIRGKEYDPS
+285 EIRGKEY
-295 NTFYIERAL
+295 
-304 AEEHFENTFVVS
+304 VS
-316 LENKNLI
+316 
-323 KNKKEKLE
+323 
-331 RLNSIK
+331 S
-337 SNEIEKLAIERVTRG
+337 
-352 SYERNKNLL
+352 
-361 KEVNDIF
+361 
-368 NEDKKRGHNFEFLEI
+368 NFEVLRNQLEDT
-383 QKSLNTYFKLLE
+383 LNFQ
-395 NNEEFKHNL
+395 N
-404 IKAREEIEKE
+404 
-414 LLSKKEVLEK
+414 
-424 EIAAT
+424 
-429 KEISF
+429 
-434 RDNYYNN
+434 
-441 YPNNEQS
+441 
-448 REIFL
+448 
-453 KEIQE
+453 
-458 YERELEYQKSSIS
+458 
-471 NKIMTDKELE
+471 
-481 RQVKKEIY
+481 
-489 KEIDPDIIDKYDAL
+489 
-503 CKYKRDFEMSESLDK
+503 
-518 KYNLKNEYF
+518 
-527 PLELELRKLDIQYNI
+527 
-542 AELMEDRLSEK
+542 
-553 KKEQQDFKE
+553 
-562 NLKDIEFKLSE
+562 
-573 IESMVKTVEKVNR
+573 
-586 EKDFEKYADSYFN
+586 
-599 FEDIFVKSLENRVL
+599 IFVASLENRVL
-613 LHKKEARL
+613 LHKKEARI

-647 KEARLQE
+647 KEDRFKE
-654 LNKLKKDYFG
+654 LNAFEEKYPKRFNSQL
-664 QDFDVDP
+664 
-671 EIKEIQNYFKNL
+671 EAEKEELQNYFKDL
-683 SDNEY
+683 SNNEY

-697 DNIRNKYAN
+697 DNIRNKYAH
-706 EKDEILKDLKFLRNN
+706 EKEEIFNDLKFLRNN

-730 SPQNYARSKIFLAET
+730 SPQNYERSKIFLAET
-745 KEYIEDLKIQKEAID
+745 REYIEDLKVQKEEID
-760 AKVLAYKEKYLD
+760 AKVLAYKKEYLD
-772 RDVKREVYAEFEP
+772 KDIKQEIYARIDS
-785 KILTKYNELQEWKEK
+785 KIVERYNELNRMKEK
-800 LPNVK
+800 LP
-805 NSAERSKLEEK
+805 S
-816 INLRSGGFDIFD
+816 
-828 VENNIK
+828 VE
-834 EKVDKKLKE
+834 
-843 YRERDIKKEIYKEI
+843 
-857 DSSVAERYEE
+857 S
-867 LNGMKDEL
+867 
-875 PSVKDLDEHFN
+875 LDEHFN

-903 KNNIREKMD
+903 ENNISEKVN
-912 ERSKE
+912 EELKE
-917 YREEYKELRQE
+917 HREEYKKLRQE
-928 QDDIAGKLNLSF
+928 QDDIAGKLSLSF
-940 LMLRELKKVDKINL
+940 LMMRELKKVNKINL
-954 LEREEMLYD
+954 LEREAMLYD
-963 EYYIKNASSYFERFK
+963 EYHIKNDSSYFERFK

-989 YKKAFNRESKLQ
+989 YKKAFNKSSKLQ
-1001 PFNLPKLSENDRKE
+1001 PFSLPKLSENDRKE

-1030 IEILQKKLAD
+1030 IEALQQELAN
-1040 NQSTDERIRISIL
+1040 NQPTDERIRVSIL

-1080 YEFTSSYLKENEM
+1080 YEYTSKYLEENEM
-1093 NKKIFEFKFKITNEM
+1093 NKKRFEFKFKITNEM
-1108 FQAEKRLFQEKNM
+1108 FQAEKRLFLEKNM
-1121 DTLVKL
+1121 NTLVKL

-1180 EIEESKKR
+1180 EAEESRKR
-1188 RRSYEY
+1188 GRAYEF
-1194 ER
+1194 EL

>member
-39 DFLFGQNI
+39 DFLFGQNV

-86 SDEENIELAARFAE
+86 SDEENIELAAKFAE

-140 ERDSKEF
+140 ERDPKEF

-180 ERIVNEKLQ
+180 ERIANEKLQ

-274 KARDRFLKGVW
+274 KARDRFLRGVC
-285 EIRGKEYDPS
+285 EIRGKEY
-295 NTFYIERAL
+295 
-304 AEEHFENTFVVS
+304 VS
-316 LENKNLI
+316 
-323 KNKKEKLE
+323 
-331 RLNSIK
+331 S
-337 SNEIEKLAIERVTRG
+337 
-352 SYERNKNLL
+352 
-361 KEVNDIF
+361 
-368 NEDKKRGHNFEFLEI
+368 NFE
-383 QKSLNTYFKLLE
+383 
-395 NNEEFKHNL
+395 
-404 IKAREEIEKE
+404 
-414 LLSKKEVLEK
+414 V
-424 EIAAT
+424 
-429 KEISF
+429 
-434 RDNYYNN
+434 
-441 YPNNEQS
+441 
-448 REIFL
+448 
-453 KEIQE
+453 
-458 YERELEYQKSSIS
+458 
-471 NKIMTDKELE
+471 
-481 RQVKKEIY
+481 
-489 KEIDPDIIDKYDAL
+489 
-503 CKYKRDFEMSESLDK
+503 
-518 KYNLKNEYF
+518 LKNQ
-527 PLELELRKLDIQYNI
+527 LEDTL
-542 AELMEDRLSEK
+542 
-553 KKEQQDFKE
+553 
-562 NLKDIEFKLSE
+562 
-573 IESMVKTVEKVNR
+573 
-586 EKDFEKYADSYFN
+586 N
-599 FEDIFVKSLENRVL
+599 FQNIFVASLENRIL
-613 LHKKEARL
+613 LHKKEARI
-621 KQINSISDADIESR
+621 KQINSILDADIESH

-647 KEARLQE
+647 KEDRFKE
-654 LNKLKKDYFG
+654 LNAFEEKYPKRFNSQL
-664 QDFDVDP
+664 
-671 EIKEIQNYFKNL
+671 EAEKEELQNYFKDL
-683 SDNEY
+683 SNNEY

-697 DNIRNKYAN
+697 DNIRDKYAH
-706 EKDEILKDLKFLRNN
+706 EKEEIFNDLKFLRNN

-730 SPQNYARSKIFLAET
+730 SPQNYERSRIFLAET
-745 KEYIEDLKIQKEAID
+745 KEYIENLKVQKEEID
-760 AKVLAYKEKYLD
+760 AKVSAYKKEYLD
-772 RDVKREVYAEFEP
+772 KDIKQEIYARIDS
-785 KILTKYNELQEWKEK
+785 KIVERYNELNRMKEK
-800 LPNVK
+800 LP
-805 NSAERSKLEEK
+805 S
-816 INLRSGGFDIFD
+816 
-828 VENNIK
+828 VE
-834 EKVDKKLKE
+834 
-843 YRERDIKKEIYKEI
+843 
-857 DSSVAERYEE
+857 S
-867 LNGMKDEL
+867 
-875 PSVKDLDEHFN
+875 LDEHFN

-903 KNNIREKMD
+903 ENNINEKVN
-912 ERSKE
+912 EELKE
-917 YREEYKELRQE
+917 HREEYKKLRQE

-940 LMLRELKKVDKINL
+940 LMMRELKKVNKINL

-963 EYYIKNASSYFERFK
+963 EYHIKNDSSYFERFK
-978 YNTKLSTFKDE
+978 YNTKLSAFKDE
-989 YKKAFNRESKLQ
+989 YEKAFNKSSKLQ
-1001 PFNLPKLSENDRKE
+1001 PFNLPKLSESDRKE
-1015 FFKNTKKYILETQKE
+1015 FFKNTKKYILKTQKE
-1030 IEILQKKLAD
+1030 IETLQQELAN
-1040 NQSTDERIRISIL
+1040 NQPTDERIRVSIL

-1080 YEFTSSYLKENEM
+1080 YEYTSKYLEENEM
-1093 NKKIFEFKFKITNEM
+1093 NKKRFEFKFKITNEM
-1108 FQAEKRLFQEKNM
+1108 FQSEKRLFLEKNM
-1121 DTLVKL
+1121 NTLVKL

-1180 EIEESKKR
+1180 EAEESRKR
-1188 RRSYEY
+1188 GRAYEF
-1194 ER
+1194 EL